1 MFAFDKI
8 YILKPDVLFGVYLK
22 NILLAT
28 SDYFE
33 RLPDRLRP
41 WRWSIIIFALVT
53 TLFMAFGSTKFV
65 IDVTVDSWFNEDDPV
80 LRSLDEFR
88 DQFGSDDGLFIV
100 YEAKDGDVFSA
111 ASLRLVDQ
119 LTRSLSNRQDIP
131 QGTLDAAGIT
141 PELATELDHIKRV
154 QSLTNVR
161 IQVNEGDTL
170 SSPRLIQNLAMA
182 EAEAEQ
188 VKAIA
193 MAQSSL
199 PLFLFSKNY
208 RYGAIMVTTDFGAIP
223 VAQSL
228 GTPSINLM
236 ADDEFDLV
244 GDFDD
249 QLSNNFDA
257 TASQTSVRFEDM
269 DSGLYLSFMEAV
281 SRLYKQPEFAQ
292 QFNFYPIGNASMVEL
307 AVDDLMQAG
316 VLLLGMVL
324 VINVLLWTLFHSA
337 SAVLWPQIAIGIS
350 ALFVV
355 GTLGWLGLESSTLIS
370 LTVMLIVAVG
380 VADCVHVMSSYVYFR
395 RHGHDHELALSKA
408 YGKTGLPI
416 LLTTIT
422 TMAGMGALTITGMA
436 QFVMFGVTSAAGVFL
451 AFLYTIFLL
460 PALMDLWHPMPKEK
474 SFAPEHGWLLW
485 LSYLAWPITKL
496 LKLTWLLLWPM
507 RFVVH
512 RSGLQW
518 LLSGIWLQ
526 DLLDKIPAFVE
537 HYKHTINFAFVGLFV
552 VCLYGA
558 TQVKV
563 DSNIAELYREGS
575 PLRTAYT
582 VVDEHMMGTGSL
594 EILVN
599 MQQSDALIQADVLQT
614 MDRLQRKIEKK
625 YSQHIIRTHSLAD
638 LVKDTHAIMQ
648 DGSDGY
654 KTIPNDN
661 LAVSQLLYLFNSSN
675 PDERRALVND
685 DYSQSHISVQL
696 RNAGSSE
703 YAEFF
708 ELVQI
713 DIENAFVAHK
723 KQYPNMDVHVTGT
736 LAMMMR
742 LMDDMSNNQFKSL
755 ALAMVIISGLLVLT
769 LGSVQA
775 GLMSIIP
782 NMIPAT
788 LAFGL
793 MGLMEIPL
801 DTDTLMIAPLII
813 GIAVDDTI
821 HFITHYRMALAKHS
835 DMRLALVD
843 TIKEVG
849 QAVTFTSLVLGCGFF
864 MLSFSNYLGLAKVGA
879 FGSLAI
885 FVALFCDLLFFPAL
899 IMVFKPKFGQ
909 QNVTDNLQ
917 FKGTK

>member
-1 MFAFDKI
+1 MKTF
-8 YILKPDVLFGVYLK
+8 LFC
-22 NILLAT
+22 I
-28 SDYFE
+28 SEYFE
-33 RLPDRLRP
+33 SVPNRIRP
-41 WRWSIIIFALVT
+41 WRWWIITLALT
-53 TLFMAFGSTKFV
+53 CSLFMAVGSTRFV
-65 IDVTVDSWFNEDDPV
+65 IDVTVDSWFSEDDPV
-80 LRSLDEFR
+80 LQSLDEFR

-111 ASLRLVDQ
+111 DSLGLIDQ
-119 LTRSLSNRQDIP
+119 LTTRLNHWQDIP
-131 QGTLDAAGIT
+131 QEVLDEVGIT
-141 PELATELDHIKRV
+141 PDLAKQLDHIKRV

-161 IQVNEGDTL
+161 IQVHQDETL
-170 SSPRLIQNLAMA
+170 SSPRLIQNLVMSKD
-182 EAEAEQ
+182 EAQQ
-188 VKAIA
+188 VKAMA
-193 MAQSSL
+193 MAQSNL
-199 PLFLFSKNY
+199 PLFLFSNDH
-208 RYGAIMVTTDFGAIP
+208 RFGAIMVTTDFGAIP
-223 VAQSL
+223 MSPRFQAS
-228 GTPSINLM
+228 SSDLM
-236 ADDEFDLV
+236 DDDEIDWA

-249 QLSNNFDA
+249 PSASAFDVSVESA
-257 TASQTSVRFEDM
+257 PVRFEDM

-281 SRLYKQPEFAQ
+281 SRLYQHPELER
-292 QFNFYPIGNASMVEL
+292 QFNFYPIGNASLVKL
-307 AVDDLMQAG
+307 AVDDLKQAG

-324 VINVLLWTLFHSA
+324 VINLLLWTLFRSV
-337 SAVLWPQIAIGIS
+337 SAVLWPQIAIGMS

-395 RHGHDHELALSKA
+395 ERGHEHEPALSKA

-422 TMAGMGALTITGMA
+422 TMVGMGALTITGMP
-436 QFVMFGVTSAAGVFL
+436 QFVMFGATSAAGVLL
-451 AFLYTIFLL
+451 AFLYTLFLL
-460 PALMDLWHPMPKEK
+460 PVLMDLWHPMAKPI
-474 SFAPEHGWLLW
+474 STLAARGWRLW
-485 LSYLAWPITKL
+485 LAYLAWPIVMLCKL
-496 LKLTWLLLWPM
+496 IWLLLWPL
-507 RFVVH
+507 RILAYH
-512 RSGLQW
+512 SGLQW
-518 LLSGIWLQ
+518 LASGIWLPHV
-526 DLLDKIPAFVE
+526 LAKIPAFVDQ
-537 HYKHTINFAFVGLFV
+537 YKGLINFMFVSLFAL
-552 VCLYGA
+552 CLYGA

-563 DSNIAELYREGS
+563 DSNIAELSREGS

-582 VVDEHMMGTGSL
+582 IVDEHMMGTGSL

-599 MQQSDALIQADVLQT
+599 MQQSDALMQADILQT
-614 MDRLQRKIEKK
+614 MDQLQRLIENK
-625 YSQHIIRTHSLAD
+625 YAQHIIRTHSLAN

-648 DGSDGY
+648 DGSDAY
-654 KTIPNDN
+654 KTIPDDN
-661 LAVSQLLYLFNSSN
+661 IAVAQLLYLFNSSN
-675 PDERRALVND
+675 PEERRALVND

-708 ELVQI
+708 EQVQI
-713 DIENAFVAHK
+713 DIEQAFASHK
-723 KQYPNMDVHVTGT
+723 AQYPNMDVHVTGT

-755 ALAMVIISGLLVLT
+755 ALAMVFISGLLVLT

-793 MGLMEIPL
+793 MGLMGIPL

-843 TIKEVG
+843 TIKQVG
-849 QAVTFTSLVLGCGFF
+849 QAVTYTSLVLGCGFF

-885 FVALFCDLLFFPAL
+885 FVALLCDLLFFPAL

-909 QNVTDNLQ
+909 QNVLDNLQ
-917 FKGTK
+917 FKGVK

>member
-1 MFAFDKI
+1 
-8 YILKPDVLFGVYLK
+8 
-22 NILLAT
+22 
-28 SDYFE
+28 
-33 RLPDRLRP
+33 
-41 WRWSIIIFALVT
+41 
-53 TLFMAFGSTKFV
+53 MAVGSTRFV
-65 IDVTVDSWFNEDDPV
+65 IDVTVDSWFSEDDPV
-80 LRSLDEFR
+80 LQSLDEFR

-111 ASLRLVDQ
+111 DSLGLIDQ
-119 LTRSLSNRQDIP
+119 LTTRLNHWQDIP
-131 QGTLDAAGIT
+131 QEVLDEVGIT
-141 PELATELDHIKRV
+141 PDLAKELDHIKRV

-161 IQVNEGDTL
+161 IQVHQDETL
-170 SSPRLIQNLAMA
+170 SSPRLIQNLVMSKD
-182 EAEAEQ
+182 EAQQ
-188 VKAIA
+188 VKAMA
-193 MAQSSL
+193 MAQSNL
-199 PLFLFSKNY
+199 PLFLFSNNH
-208 RYGAIMVTTDFGAIP
+208 RFGAIMVTTDFGAIP
-223 VAQSL
+223 MSPRFQAS
-228 GTPSINLM
+228 SSDLM
-236 ADDEFDLV
+236 DDDEIDWA

-249 QLSNNFDA
+249 PSASAFDVSVESA
-257 TASQTSVRFEDM
+257 PVRFEDM

-281 SRLYKQPEFAQ
+281 SRLYQHPELER
-292 QFNFYPIGNASMVEL
+292 QFNFYPIGNASLVKL
-307 AVDDLMQAG
+307 AVDDLKQAG

-324 VINVLLWTLFHSA
+324 VINLLLWTLFRSV
-337 SAVLWPQIAIGIS
+337 SAVLWPQIAIGMS

-395 RHGHDHELALSKA
+395 ERGHEHEPALSKA

-422 TMAGMGALTITGMA
+422 TMVGMGALTITGMP
-436 QFVMFGVTSAAGVFL
+436 QFVMFGATSAAGVLL
-451 AFLYTIFLL
+451 AFLYTLFLL
-460 PALMDLWHPMPKEK
+460 PVLMDLWHPMAKPI
-474 SFAPEHGWLLW
+474 STLAARGWRLW
-485 LSYLAWPITKL
+485 LAYLAWPIVMLCKL
-496 LKLTWLLLWPM
+496 IWLLLWPL
-507 RFVVH
+507 RILAYH
-512 RSGLQW
+512 SGLQW
-518 LLSGIWLQ
+518 LASGIWLPHV
-526 DLLDKIPAFVE
+526 LAKIPAFVDQ
-537 HYKHTINFAFVGLFV
+537 YKGLINFMFVSLFAL
-552 VCLYGA
+552 CLYGA

-563 DSNIAELYREGS
+563 DSNIAELSREGS

-582 VVDEHMMGTGSL
+582 IVDEHMMGTGSL

-599 MQQSDALIQADVLQT
+599 MQQSDALMQADILQT
-614 MDRLQRKIEKK
+614 MDQLQRLIENK
-625 YSQHIIRTHSLAD
+625 YAQHIIRTYSLAN

-648 DGSDGY
+648 DGSDAY
-654 KTIPNDN
+654 KTIPDDN
-661 LAVSQLLYLFNSSN
+661 IAVAQLLYLFNSSN
-675 PDERRALVND
+675 PEERRALVND

-708 ELVQI
+708 EQVQI
-713 DIENAFVAHK
+713 DIEQAFASHK
-723 KQYPNMDVHVTGT
+723 AQYPNMDVHVTGT

-755 ALAMVIISGLLVLT
+755 ALAMVFISGLLVLT

-793 MGLMEIPL
+793 MGLMGIPL

-843 TIKEVG
+843 TIKQVG
-849 QAVTFTSLVLGCGFF
+849 QAVTYTSLVLGCGFF

-885 FVALFCDLLFFPAL
+885 FVALLCDLLFFPAL

-909 QNVTDNLQ
+909 QNVLDNLQ
-917 FKGTK
+917 FKGVK

>member
-1 MFAFDKI
+1 MKTF
-8 YILKPDVLFGVYLK
+8 LFC
-22 NILLAT
+22 I
-28 SDYFE
+28 SEYFE
-33 RLPDRLRP
+33 SVPNRIRP
-41 WRWSIIIFALVT
+41 WRWWIITLALT
-53 TLFMAFGSTKFV
+53 CSLFMALGSTRFV
-65 IDVTVDSWFNEDDPV
+65 IDVTVDSWFSEDDPV
-80 LRSLDEFR
+80 LQSLDEFR

-111 ASLRLVDQ
+111 DSLGLIDQ
-119 LTRSLSNRQDIP
+119 LTTRLNHWQDIP
-131 QGTLDAAGIT
+131 QEVLDEVGIT
-141 PELATELDHIKRV
+141 PDLAKELNHIKRV

-161 IQVNEGDTL
+161 IQVHQDETL
-170 SSPRLIQNLAMA
+170 SSPRLIQNLVMSKD
-182 EAEAEQ
+182 EAQQ
-188 VKAIA
+188 VKAMA
-193 MAQSSL
+193 MAQSNL
-199 PLFLFSKNY
+199 PLFLFSNNH
-208 RYGAIMVTTDFGAIP
+208 RFGAIMVTTDFGAIP
-223 VAQSL
+223 MSPRFQAS
-228 GTPSINLM
+228 SSDLM
-236 ADDEFDLV
+236 DDDEIDWA

-249 QLSNNFDA
+249 PSASAFDVSVESA
-257 TASQTSVRFEDM
+257 PVRFEDM

-281 SRLYKQPEFAQ
+281 SRLYQHPELER
-292 QFNFYPIGNASMVEL
+292 QFNFYPIGNASLVKL
-307 AVDDLMQAG
+307 AVDDLKQAG

-324 VINVLLWTLFHSA
+324 VINLLLWTLFRSV
-337 SAVLWPQIAIGIS
+337 SAVLWPQIAIGMS

-395 RHGHDHELALSKA
+395 ERGHEHEPALSKA

-422 TMAGMGALTITGMA
+422 TMVGMGALTITGMP
-436 QFVMFGVTSAAGVFL
+436 QFVMFGATSAAGVLL
-451 AFLYTIFLL
+451 AFLYTLFLL
-460 PALMDLWHPMPKEK
+460 PVLMDLWHPMAKPI
-474 SFAPEHGWLLW
+474 STLAARGWRLW
-485 LSYLAWPITKL
+485 LAYLAWPIVMLCKL
-496 LKLTWLLLWPM
+496 IWLLLWPL
-507 RFVVH
+507 RILAYH
-512 RSGLQW
+512 SGLQW
-518 LLSGIWLQ
+518 LASGNWLPHV
-526 DLLDKIPAFVE
+526 LAKIPAFVDQ
-537 HYKHTINFAFVGLFV
+537 YKGLINFMFVSLFAL
-552 VCLYGA
+552 CLYGA

-563 DSNIAELYREGS
+563 DSNIAELSREGS

-582 VVDEHMMGTGSL
+582 IVDEHMMGTGSL

-599 MQQSDALIQADVLQT
+599 MQQSDALMQADILQT
-614 MDRLQRKIEKK
+614 MDQLQRLIENK
-625 YSQHIIRTHSLAD
+625 YAQHIIRTHSLAN

-648 DGSDGY
+648 DGSDAY
-654 KTIPNDN
+654 KTIPDDN
-661 LAVSQLLYLFNSSN
+661 IAVAQLLYLFNSSN
-675 PDERRALVND
+675 PEERRALVND

-708 ELVQI
+708 EQVQI
-713 DIENAFVAHK
+713 DIEQAFASHK
-723 KQYPNMDVHVTGT
+723 AQYPNMDVHVTGT

-755 ALAMVIISGLLVLT
+755 ALAMVFISGLLVLT

-793 MGLMEIPL
+793 MGLMGIPL

-843 TIKEVG
+843 TIKQVG
-849 QAVTFTSLVLGCGFF
+849 QAVTYTSLVLGCGFF

-885 FVALFCDLLFFPAL
+885 FVALLCDLLFFPAL

-909 QNVTDNLQ
+909 QNVLDNLQ
-917 FKGTK
+917 FKGVK

>member
-1 MFAFDKI
+1 MKTF
-8 YILKPDVLFGVYLK
+8 LFC
-22 NILLAT
+22 I
-28 SDYFE
+28 SEYFE
-33 RLPDRLRP
+33 SVPNRIRP
-41 WRWSIIIFALVT
+41 WRWWIITLALT
-53 TLFMAFGSTKFV
+53 CSLFMALGSTRFV
-65 IDVTVDSWFNEDDPV
+65 IDVTVDSWFSEDDPV
-80 LRSLDEFR
+80 LQSLDEFR

-111 ASLRLVDQ
+111 DSLGLIDQ
-119 LTRSLSNRQDIP
+119 LTTRLNHWQDIP
-131 QGTLDAAGIT
+131 QEVLDEVGIT
-141 PELATELDHIKRV
+141 PDLAKELDHIKRV

-161 IQVNEGDTL
+161 IQVHQDETL
-170 SSPRLIQNLAMA
+170 SSPRLIQNLVMSKD
-182 EAEAEQ
+182 EAQQ
-188 VKAIA
+188 VKAMA
-193 MAQSSL
+193 MAQSNL
-199 PLFLFSKNY
+199 PLFLFSNNH
-208 RYGAIMVTTDFGAIP
+208 RFGAIMVTTDFGAIP
-223 VAQSL
+223 MSPRFQAS
-228 GTPSINLM
+228 SSDLM
-236 ADDEFDLV
+236 DDDEIDWA

-249 QLSNNFDA
+249 PSASAFDVSVESA
-257 TASQTSVRFEDM
+257 PVRFEDM

-281 SRLYKQPEFAQ
+281 SRLYQHPELER
-292 QFNFYPIGNASMVEL
+292 QFNFYPIGNASLVKL
-307 AVDDLMQAG
+307 AVDDLKQAG

-324 VINVLLWTLFHSA
+324 VINLLLWTLFRSV
-337 SAVLWPQIAIGIS
+337 SAVLWPQIAIGMS

-395 RHGHDHELALSKA
+395 ERGHEHEPALSKA

-422 TMAGMGALTITGMA
+422 TMVGMGALTITGMP
-436 QFVMFGVTSAAGVFL
+436 QFVMFGATSAAGVLL
-451 AFLYTIFLL
+451 AFLYTLFLL
-460 PALMDLWHPMPKEK
+460 PVLMDLWHPMAKPT
-474 SFAPEHGWLLW
+474 STLAARGWRLW
-485 LSYLAWPITKL
+485 LAYLAWPIVMLCKL
-496 LKLTWLLLWPM
+496 IWLLLWPL
-507 RFVVH
+507 RILAYH
-512 RSGLQW
+512 SGLQW
-518 LLSGIWLQ
+518 LASGIWLPHV
-526 DLLDKIPAFVE
+526 LAKIPAFVDQ
-537 HYKHTINFAFVGLFV
+537 YKGLINFMFVSLFAL
-552 VCLYGA
+552 CLYGA

-563 DSNIAELYREGS
+563 DSNIAELSREGS

-582 VVDEHMMGTGSL
+582 IVDEHMMGTGSL

-599 MQQSDALIQADVLQT
+599 MQQSDALMQADILQT
-614 MDRLQRKIEKK
+614 MDQLQRLIENK
-625 YSQHIIRTHSLAD
+625 YAQHIIRTHSLAN

-648 DGSDGY
+648 DGSDAY
-654 KTIPNDN
+654 KTIPDDN
-661 LAVSQLLYLFNSSN
+661 IAVAQLLYLFNSSN
-675 PDERRALVND
+675 PEERRALVND

-708 ELVQI
+708 EQVQI
-713 DIENAFVAHK
+713 DIEQAFASHK
-723 KQYPNMDVHVTGT
+723 AQYPNMDVHVTGT

-755 ALAMVIISGLLVLT
+755 ALAMVFISGLLVLT

-793 MGLMEIPL
+793 MGLMGIPL

-843 TIKEVG
+843 TIKQVG
-849 QAVTFTSLVLGCGFF
+849 QAVTYTSLVLGCGFF

-885 FVALFCDLLFFPAL
+885 FVALLCDLLFFPAL

-909 QNVTDNLQ
+909 QNVLDNLQ
-917 FKGTK
+917 FKGVK

>member
-1 MFAFDKI
+1 MKTF
-8 YILKPDVLFGVYLK
+8 LFC
-22 NILLAT
+22 I
-28 SDYFE
+28 SEYFE
-33 RLPDRLRP
+33 SVPNRIRP
-41 WRWSIIIFALVT
+41 WRWWIITLALT
-53 TLFMAFGSTKFV
+53 CSLFMAVGSTRFV
-65 IDVTVDSWFNEDDPV
+65 IDVTVDSWFSEDDPV
-80 LRSLDEFR
+80 LQSLDEFR

-111 ASLRLVDQ
+111 DSLGLIDQ
-119 LTRSLSNRQDIP
+119 LTTRLNHWQDIP
-131 QGTLDAAGIT
+131 QEVLDEVGIT
-141 PELATELDHIKRV
+141 PDLAKELNHIKRV

-161 IQVNEGDTL
+161 IQVHQDETL
-170 SSPRLIQNLAMA
+170 SSPRLIQNLVMSKD
-182 EAEAEQ
+182 EAQQ
-188 VKAIA
+188 VKAMA
-193 MAQSSL
+193 MAQSNL
-199 PLFLFSKNY
+199 PLFLFSNNH
-208 RYGAIMVTTDFGAIP
+208 RFGAIMVTTDFGAIP
-223 VAQSL
+223 MSPRFQAS
-228 GTPSINLM
+228 SSDLM
-236 ADDEFDLV
+236 DDDEIDWA

-249 QLSNNFDA
+249 PSASAFDVSVESA
-257 TASQTSVRFEDM
+257 PVRFEDM

-281 SRLYKQPEFAQ
+281 SRLYQHPELER
-292 QFNFYPIGNASMVEL
+292 QFNFYPIGNASLVKL
-307 AVDDLMQAG
+307 AVDDLKQAG

-324 VINVLLWTLFHSA
+324 VINLLLWTLFRSV
-337 SAVLWPQIAIGIS
+337 SAVLWPQIAIGMS

-395 RHGHDHELALSKA
+395 ERGHEHEPALSKA

-422 TMAGMGALTITGMA
+422 TMVGMGALTITGMP
-436 QFVMFGVTSAAGVFL
+436 QFVMFGATSAAGVLL
-451 AFLYTIFLL
+451 AFLYTLFLL
-460 PALMDLWHPMPKEK
+460 PVLMDLWHPMAKPI
-474 SFAPEHGWLLW
+474 STLAARGWRLW
-485 LSYLAWPITKL
+485 LAYLAWPIVMLCKL
-496 LKLTWLLLWPM
+496 IWLLLWPL
-507 RFVVH
+507 RILAYH
-512 RSGLQW
+512 SGLQW
-518 LLSGIWLQ
+518 LASGIWLPHV
-526 DLLDKIPAFVE
+526 LAKIPAFVDQ
-537 HYKHTINFAFVGLFV
+537 YKGLINFMFVSLFAL
-552 VCLYGA
+552 CLYGA

-563 DSNIAELYREGS
+563 DSNIAELSREGS

-582 VVDEHMMGTGSL
+582 IVDEHMMGTGSL

-599 MQQSDALIQADVLQT
+599 MQQSDALMQADILQT
-614 MDRLQRKIEKK
+614 MDQLQRLIENK
-625 YSQHIIRTHSLAD
+625 YAQHIIRTHSLAN

-648 DGSDGY
+648 DGSDAY
-654 KTIPNDN
+654 KTIPDDN
-661 LAVSQLLYLFNSSN
+661 IAVAQLLYLFNSSN
-675 PDERRALVND
+675 PEERRALVND

-708 ELVQI
+708 EQVQI
-713 DIENAFVAHK
+713 DIEQAFASHK
-723 KQYPNMDVHVTGT
+723 AQYPNMDVHVTGT

-755 ALAMVIISGLLVLT
+755 ALAMVFISGLLVLT

-793 MGLMEIPL
+793 MGLMGIPL

-843 TIKEVG
+843 TIKQVG
-849 QAVTFTSLVLGCGFF
+849 QAVTYTSLVLGCGFF

-885 FVALFCDLLFFPAL
+885 FVALLCDLLFFPAL

-909 QNVTDNLQ
+909 QNVLDNLQ
-917 FKGTK
+917 FKGVK

>member
-1 MFAFDKI
+1 M
-8 YILKPDVLFGVYLK
+8 KPFLFC
-22 NILLAT
+22 I
-28 SDYFE
+28 SEYFE
-33 RLPDRLRP
+33 SVPNRIRP
-41 WRWSIIIFALVT
+41 WRWWIITLALT
-53 TLFMAFGSTKFV
+53 CSLFMAVGSTRFV
-65 IDVTVDSWFNEDDPV
+65 IDVTVDSWFSEDDPV
-80 LRSLDEFR
+80 LQSLDEFR

-111 ASLRLVDQ
+111 DSLGLIDQ
-119 LTRSLSNRQDIP
+119 LTTRLNHWQDIP
-131 QGTLDAAGIT
+131 QEVLDEVGIT
-141 PELATELDHIKRV
+141 PDLAKELDHIKRV

-161 IQVNEGDTL
+161 IQVHQDETL
-170 SSPRLIQNLAMA
+170 SSPRLIQNLVMSKD
-182 EAEAEQ
+182 EAQQ
-188 VKAIA
+188 VKAMA
-193 MAQSSL
+193 MAQSNL
-199 PLFLFSKNY
+199 PLFLFSNDH
-208 RYGAIMVTTDFGAIP
+208 RFGAIMVTTDFGAIP
-223 VAQSL
+223 MSPRFQAS
-228 GTPSINLM
+228 SSDLM
-236 ADDEFDLV
+236 DDDEIDWA

-249 QLSNNFDA
+249 PSASAFDVSVESA
-257 TASQTSVRFEDM
+257 PVRFEDM

-281 SRLYKQPEFAQ
+281 SRLYQHPELER
-292 QFNFYPIGNASMVEL
+292 QFNFYPIGNASLVKL
-307 AVDDLMQAG
+307 AVDDLKQAG

-324 VINVLLWTLFHSA
+324 VINLLLWTLFRSV
-337 SAVLWPQIAIGIS
+337 SAVLWPQLAIGMS

-395 RHGHDHELALSKA
+395 ERGHEHEPALSKA

-422 TMAGMGALTITGMA
+422 TMVGMGALTITGMP
-436 QFVMFGVTSAAGVFL
+436 QFVMFGATSAAGVLL
-451 AFLYTIFLL
+451 AFLYTLFLL
-460 PALMDLWHPMPKEK
+460 PVLMDLWHPMAKPI
-474 SFAPEHGWLLW
+474 STLAARGWRLW
-485 LSYLAWPITKL
+485 LAYLAWPIVMLCKL
-496 LKLTWLLLWPM
+496 IWLLLWPL
-507 RFVVH
+507 RILAYH
-512 RSGLQW
+512 SGLQW
-518 LLSGIWLQ
+518 LASGIWLPHV
-526 DLLDKIPAFVE
+526 LAKIPAFVDQ
-537 HYKHTINFAFVGLFV
+537 YKGLINFMFVSLFAL
-552 VCLYGA
+552 CLYGA

-563 DSNIAELYREGS
+563 DSNIAELSREGS

-582 VVDEHMMGTGSL
+582 IVDEHMMGTGSL

-599 MQQSDALIQADVLQT
+599 MQQSDALMQADILQT
-614 MDRLQRKIEKK
+614 MDQLQRLIENK
-625 YSQHIIRTHSLAD
+625 YAQHIIRTHSLAN

-648 DGSDGY
+648 DGSDAY
-654 KTIPNDN
+654 KTIPDDN
-661 LAVSQLLYLFNSSN
+661 IAVAQLLYLFNSSN
-675 PDERRALVND
+675 PEERRALVND

-708 ELVQI
+708 EQVQI
-713 DIENAFVAHK
+713 DIEQAFASHK
-723 KQYPNMDVHVTGT
+723 AQYPNMDVHVTGT

-755 ALAMVIISGLLVLT
+755 ALAMVFISGLLVLT

-793 MGLMEIPL
+793 MGLMGIPL

-843 TIKEVG
+843 TIKQVG
-849 QAVTFTSLVLGCGFF
+849 QAVTYTSLVLGCGFF

-885 FVALFCDLLFFPAL
+885 FVALLCDLLFFPAL

-909 QNVTDNLQ
+909 QNVLDNLQ
-917 FKGTK
+917 FKGVK

>member
-1 MFAFDKI
+1 MKTF
-8 YILKPDVLFGVYLK
+8 LFC
-22 NILLAT
+22 I
-28 SDYFE
+28 SEYFE
-33 RLPDRLRP
+33 SVPNRIRP
-41 WRWSIIIFALVT
+41 WRWWIITLALT
-53 TLFMAFGSTKFV
+53 CSLFMAVGSTRFV
-65 IDVTVDSWFNEDDPV
+65 IDVTVDSWFSEDDPV
-80 LRSLDEFR
+80 LQSLDEFR

-111 ASLRLVDQ
+111 DSLGLIDQ
-119 LTRSLSNRQDIP
+119 LTTRLNHWQDIP
-131 QGTLDAAGIT
+131 QEVLDEVGIT
-141 PELATELDHIKRV
+141 PDLAKELDHIKRV

-161 IQVNEGDTL
+161 IQVHQDETL
-170 SSPRLIQNLAMA
+170 SSPRLIQNLVMSKD
-182 EAEAEQ
+182 EAQQ
-188 VKAIA
+188 VKAMA
-193 MAQSSL
+193 MAQSNL
-199 PLFLFSKNY
+199 PLFLFSNNH
-208 RYGAIMVTTDFGAIP
+208 RFGAIMVTTDFGAIP
-223 VAQSL
+223 MSPRFQAS
-228 GTPSINLM
+228 SSDLM
-236 ADDEFDLV
+236 DDDEIDWA

-249 QLSNNFDA
+249 PSASAFDVSVESA
-257 TASQTSVRFEDM
+257 PVRFEDM

-281 SRLYKQPEFAQ
+281 SRLYQHPELER
-292 QFNFYPIGNASMVEL
+292 QFNFYPIGNASLVKL
-307 AVDDLMQAG
+307 AVDDLKQAG

-324 VINVLLWTLFHSA
+324 VINLLLWTLFRSV
-337 SAVLWPQIAIGIS
+337 SAVLWPQIAIGMS

-395 RHGHDHELALSKA
+395 ERGHEHEPALSKA

-422 TMAGMGALTITGMA
+422 TMVGMGALTITGMP
-436 QFVMFGVTSAAGVFL
+436 QFVMFGATSAAGVLL
-451 AFLYTIFLL
+451 AFLYTLFLL
-460 PALMDLWHPMPKEK
+460 PVLMDLWHPMAKPI
-474 SFAPEHGWLLW
+474 STLAARGWRLW
-485 LSYLAWPITKL
+485 LAYLAWPIVMLCKL
-496 LKLTWLLLWPM
+496 IWLLLWPL
-507 RFVVH
+507 RILAYH
-512 RSGLQW
+512 SGLQW
-518 LLSGIWLQ
+518 LASGIWLPHV
-526 DLLDKIPAFVE
+526 LAKIPAFVDQ
-537 HYKHTINFAFVGLFV
+537 YKGLINFMFVSLFAL
-552 VCLYGA
+552 CLYGA

-563 DSNIAELYREGS
+563 DSNVAELSREGS

-582 VVDEHMMGTGSL
+582 IVDEHMMGTGSL

-599 MQQSDALIQADVLQT
+599 MQQSDALMQADILQT
-614 MDRLQRKIEKK
+614 MDQLQRLIENK
-625 YSQHIIRTHSLAD
+625 YAQHIIRTHSLAN

-648 DGSDGY
+648 DGSDAY
-654 KTIPNDN
+654 KTIPDDN
-661 LAVSQLLYLFNSSN
+661 IAVAQLLYLFNSSN
-675 PDERRALVND
+675 PEERRALVND

-708 ELVQI
+708 EQVQI
-713 DIENAFVAHK
+713 DIEQAFASHK
-723 KQYPNMDVHVTGT
+723 AQYPNMDVHVTGT

-755 ALAMVIISGLLVLT
+755 ALAMVFISGLLVLT

-793 MGLMEIPL
+793 MGLMGIPL

-843 TIKEVG
+843 TIKQVG
-849 QAVTFTSLVLGCGFF
+849 QAVTYTSLVLGCGFF

-885 FVALFCDLLFFPAL
+885 FVALLCDLLFFPAL

-909 QNVTDNLQ
+909 QNVLDNLQ
-917 FKGTK
+917 FKGVK

>member
-1 MFAFDKI
+1 MKTF
-8 YILKPDVLFGVYLK
+8 LFC
-22 NILLAT
+22 I
-28 SDYFE
+28 SEYFE
-33 RLPDRLRP
+33 SVPNRIRP
-41 WRWSIIIFALVT
+41 WRCWIITLALT
-53 TLFMAFGSTKFV
+53 CSLFMAVGSTRFV
-65 IDVTVDSWFNEDDPV
+65 IDVTVDSWFSEDDPV
-80 LRSLDEFR
+80 LQSLDEFR

-111 ASLRLVDQ
+111 DSLGLIDQ
-119 LTRSLSNRQDIP
+119 LTTRLNHWQDIP
-131 QGTLDAAGIT
+131 QEVLDEVGIT
-141 PELATELDHIKRV
+141 PDLAKQLDHIKRV

-161 IQVNEGDTL
+161 IQVHQDETL
-170 SSPRLIQNLAMA
+170 SSPRLIQNLVMSKD
-182 EAEAEQ
+182 EAQQ
-188 VKAIA
+188 VKAMA
-193 MAQSSL
+193 MAQSNL
-199 PLFLFSKNY
+199 PLFLFSNNH
-208 RYGAIMVTTDFGAIP
+208 RFGAIMVTTDFGAIP
-223 VAQSL
+223 MSPRFQAS
-228 GTPSINLM
+228 SSDLM
-236 ADDEFDLV
+236 DDDEIDWA

-249 QLSNNFDA
+249 PSASAFDVSVESA
-257 TASQTSVRFEDM
+257 PVRFEDM

-281 SRLYKQPEFAQ
+281 SRLYQHPELER
-292 QFNFYPIGNASMVEL
+292 QFNFYPIGNASLVKL
-307 AVDDLMQAG
+307 AVDDLKQAG

-324 VINVLLWTLFHSA
+324 VINLLLWTLFRSV
-337 SAVLWPQIAIGIS
+337 SAVLWPQIAIGMS
-350 ALFVV
+350 ALFVL

-395 RHGHDHELALSKA
+395 ERGHEHEPALSKA

-422 TMAGMGALTITGMA
+422 TMVGMGALTITGMP
-436 QFVMFGVTSAAGVFL
+436 QFVMFGATSAAGVLL
-451 AFLYTIFLL
+451 AFLYTLFLL
-460 PALMDLWHPMPKEK
+460 PVLMDLWHPMAKPT
-474 SFAPEHGWLLW
+474 STVAARGWRLW
-485 LSYLAWPITKL
+485 LAYLAWPIVMLCKL
-496 LKLTWLLLWPM
+496 IWLLLWPL
-507 RFVVH
+507 RILAYH
-512 RSGLQW
+512 SGLQW
-518 LLSGIWLQ
+518 LASGIWLPHV
-526 DLLDKIPAFVE
+526 LAKIPAFVDQ
-537 HYKHTINFAFVGLFV
+537 YKGLINFMFVSLFAL
-552 VCLYGA
+552 CLYGA

-563 DSNIAELYREGS
+563 DSNIAELSREGS

-582 VVDEHMMGTGSL
+582 IVDEHMMGTGSL

-599 MQQSDALIQADVLQT
+599 MQQSDALMQADILQT
-614 MDRLQRKIEKK
+614 MDQLQRLIENK
-625 YSQHIIRTHSLAD
+625 YAQHIIRTHSLAN

-648 DGSDGY
+648 DGSDAY
-654 KTIPNDN
+654 KTIPDDN
-661 LAVSQLLYLFNSSN
+661 IAVAQLLYLFNSSN
-675 PDERRALVND
+675 PEERRALVND

-708 ELVQI
+708 EQVQI
-713 DIENAFVAHK
+713 DIEQAFASHK
-723 KQYPNMDVHVTGT
+723 AQYPNMDVHVTGT

-755 ALAMVIISGLLVLT
+755 ALAMVFISGLLVLT

-793 MGLMEIPL
+793 MGLMGIPL

-843 TIKEVG
+843 TIKQVG
-849 QAVTFTSLVLGCGFF
+849 QAVTYTSLVLGCGFF

-885 FVALFCDLLFFPAL
+885 FVALLCDLLFFPAL

-909 QNVTDNLQ
+909 QNVLDNLQ
-917 FKGTK
+917 FKGVK

>member
-1 MFAFDKI
+1 MKTF
-8 YILKPDVLFGVYLK
+8 LFC
-22 NILLAT
+22 I
-28 SDYFE
+28 SEYFE
-33 RLPDRLRP
+33 SVPNRIRP
-41 WRWSIIIFALVT
+41 WRWWIITLALT
-53 TLFMAFGSTKFV
+53 CSLFMAVGSTRFV
-65 IDVTVDSWFNEDDPV
+65 IDVTVDSWFSEDDPV
-80 LRSLDEFR
+80 LQSLDEFR

-111 ASLRLVDQ
+111 DSLGLIDQ
-119 LTRSLSNRQDIP
+119 LTTRLNHWQDIP
-131 QGTLDAAGIT
+131 QEVLDEVGIT
-141 PELATELDHIKRV
+141 PDLAKELDHIKRV

-161 IQVNEGDTL
+161 IQVHQDETL
-170 SSPRLIQNLAMA
+170 SSPRLIQNLVMSKD
-182 EAEAEQ
+182 EAQQ
-188 VKAIA
+188 VKAMA
-193 MAQSSL
+193 MAQSNL
-199 PLFLFSKNY
+199 PLFLFSNNH
-208 RYGAIMVTTDFGAIP
+208 RFGAIMVTTDFGAIP
-223 VAQSL
+223 MSPRFQAS
-228 GTPSINLM
+228 SSDLM
-236 ADDEFDLV
+236 DDDEIDWA

-249 QLSNNFDA
+249 PSASAFDVSVESA
-257 TASQTSVRFEDM
+257 PVRFEDM

-281 SRLYKQPEFAQ
+281 SRLYQHPELER
-292 QFNFYPIGNASMVEL
+292 QFNFYPIGNASLVKL
-307 AVDDLMQAG
+307 AVDDLKQAG

-324 VINVLLWTLFHSA
+324 VINLLLWTLFRSV
-337 SAVLWPQIAIGIS
+337 SAVLWPQIAIGMS

-395 RHGHDHELALSKA
+395 ERGHEHEPALSKA

-422 TMAGMGALTITGMA
+422 TMVGMGALTITGMP
-436 QFVMFGVTSAAGVFL
+436 QFVMFGATSAAGVLL
-451 AFLYTIFLL
+451 AFLYTLFLL
-460 PALMDLWHPMPKEK
+460 PVLMDLWHPMAKPT
-474 SFAPEHGWLLW
+474 STLAARGWRLW
-485 LSYLAWPITKL
+485 LAYLAWPIVMLCKL
-496 LKLTWLLLWPM
+496 IWLLLWPL
-507 RFVVH
+507 RILAYH
-512 RSGLQW
+512 SGLQW
-518 LLSGIWLQ
+518 LASGIWLPHV
-526 DLLDKIPAFVE
+526 LAKIPAFVDQ
-537 HYKHTINFAFVGLFV
+537 YKGLINFMFVSLFAL
-552 VCLYGA
+552 CLYGA

-563 DSNIAELYREGS
+563 DSNIAELSREGS

-582 VVDEHMMGTGSL
+582 IVDEHMMGTGSL

-599 MQQSDALIQADVLQT
+599 MQQSDALMQADILQT
-614 MDRLQRKIEKK
+614 MDQLQRLIENK
-625 YSQHIIRTHSLAD
+625 YAQYIIRTHSLAN

-648 DGSDGY
+648 DGSDAY
-654 KTIPNDN
+654 KTIPDDN
-661 LAVSQLLYLFNSSN
+661 IAVAQLLYLFNSSN
-675 PDERRALVND
+675 PEERRALVND

-708 ELVQI
+708 EQVQI
-713 DIENAFVAHK
+713 DIEQAFASHK
-723 KQYPNMDVHVTGT
+723 AQYPNMDVHVTGT

-755 ALAMVIISGLLVLT
+755 ALAMVFISGLLVLT

-793 MGLMEIPL
+793 MGLMGIPL

-843 TIKEVG
+843 TIKQVG
-849 QAVTFTSLVLGCGFF
+849 QAVTYTSLVLGCGFF

-885 FVALFCDLLFFPAL
+885 FVALLCDLLFFPAL

-909 QNVTDNLQ
+909 QNVLDNLQ
-917 FKGTK
+917 FKGVK

>member
-1 MFAFDKI
+1 MKTF
-8 YILKPDVLFGVYLK
+8 LFC
-22 NILLAT
+22 I
-28 SDYFE
+28 SEYFE
-33 RLPDRLRP
+33 SVPNRIRP
-41 WRWSIIIFALVT
+41 WRWWIITLALT
-53 TLFMAFGSTKFV
+53 CSLFMAVGSTRFV
-65 IDVTVDSWFNEDDPV
+65 IDVTVDSWFSEDDPV
-80 LRSLDEFR
+80 LQSLDEFR

-111 ASLRLVDQ
+111 DSLGLIDQ
-119 LTRSLSNRQDIP
+119 LTTRLNHWQDIP
-131 QGTLDAAGIT
+131 QEVLDEVGIT
-141 PELATELDHIKRV
+141 PDLAKELDHIKRV

-161 IQVNEGDTL
+161 IQVHQDETL
-170 SSPRLIQNLAMA
+170 SSPRLIQNLVMSKD
-182 EAEAEQ
+182 EAQQ
-188 VKAIA
+188 VKAMA
-193 MAQSSL
+193 MAQSNL
-199 PLFLFSKNY
+199 PLFLFSNNH
-208 RYGAIMVTTDFGAIP
+208 RFGAIMVTTDFGAIP
-223 VAQSL
+223 MSPRFQAS
-228 GTPSINLM
+228 SSDLM
-236 ADDEFDLV
+236 DDDEIDWA

-249 QLSNNFDA
+249 PSASAFDVSVESA
-257 TASQTSVRFEDM
+257 PVRFEDM

-281 SRLYKQPEFAQ
+281 SRLYQHPELER
-292 QFNFYPIGNASMVEL
+292 QFNFYPIGNASLVKL
-307 AVDDLMQAG
+307 AVDDLKQAG

-324 VINVLLWTLFHSA
+324 VINLLLWTLFRSV
-337 SAVLWPQIAIGIS
+337 SAVLWPQIAIGMS
-350 ALFVV
+350 ALFVL

-395 RHGHDHELALSKA
+395 ECGHEHEPALSRA

-422 TMAGMGALTITGMA
+422 TMVGMGALTITGMP
-436 QFVMFGVTSAAGVFL
+436 QFVMFGATSAAGVLL
-451 AFLYTIFLL
+451 AFLYTLFLL
-460 PALMDLWHPMPKEK
+460 PVLMDLWHPMAKPT
-474 SFAPEHGWLLW
+474 STVAARGWRLW
-485 LSYLAWPITKL
+485 LAYLAWPIVMLCKL
-496 LKLTWLLLWPM
+496 IWLLLWPL
-507 RFVVH
+507 RILAYH
-512 RSGLQW
+512 SGLQW
-518 LLSGIWLQ
+518 LASGIWLPHV
-526 DLLDKIPAFVE
+526 LAKIPAFVDQ
-537 HYKHTINFAFVGLFV
+537 YKGLINFMFVSLFAL
-552 VCLYGA
+552 CLYGA

-563 DSNIAELYREGS
+563 DSNIAELSREGS

-582 VVDEHMMGTGSL
+582 IVDEHMMGTGSL

-599 MQQSDALIQADVLQT
+599 MQQSDALMQADILQT
-614 MDRLQRKIEKK
+614 MDQLQRLIENK
-625 YSQHIIRTHSLAD
+625 YAQHIIRTHSLAN

-648 DGSDGY
+648 DGSDAY
-654 KTIPNDN
+654 KTIPDDN
-661 LAVSQLLYLFNSSN
+661 IAVAQLLYLFNSSN
-675 PDERRALVND
+675 PEERRALVND

-708 ELVQI
+708 EQVQI
-713 DIENAFVAHK
+713 DIEQAFASHK
-723 KQYPNMDVHVTGT
+723 AQYPNMDVHVTGT

-755 ALAMVIISGLLVLT
+755 ALAMVFISGLLVLT

-793 MGLMEIPL
+793 MGLMGIPL

-843 TIKEVG
+843 TIKQVG
-849 QAVTFTSLVLGCGFF
+849 QAVTYTSLVLGCGFF

-885 FVALFCDLLFFPAL
+885 FVALLCDLLFFPAL

-909 QNVTDNLQ
+909 QNVLDNLQ
-917 FKGTK
+917 FKGVK

>member
-1 MFAFDKI
+1 MKTF
-8 YILKPDVLFGVYLK
+8 LFC
-22 NILLAT
+22 I
-28 SDYFE
+28 SEYFE
-33 RLPDRLRP
+33 SVPNRIRP
-41 WRWSIIIFALVT
+41 WRWWIITLALT
-53 TLFMAFGSTKFV
+53 CSLFMAVGSTRFV
-65 IDVTVDSWFNEDDPV
+65 IDVTVDSWFSEDDPV
-80 LRSLDEFR
+80 LQSLDEFR

-111 ASLRLVDQ
+111 DSLGLIDQ
-119 LTRSLSNRQDIP
+119 LTTRLNHWQDIP
-131 QGTLDAAGIT
+131 QEVLDEVGIT
-141 PELATELDHIKRV
+141 PDLAKELDHIKRV

-161 IQVNEGDTL
+161 IQVHQDETL
-170 SSPRLIQNLAMA
+170 SSPRLIQNLVMSKD
-182 EAEAEQ
+182 EAQQ
-188 VKAIA
+188 VKAMA
-193 MAQSSL
+193 MAQSNL
-199 PLFLFSKNY
+199 PLFLFSNNH
-208 RYGAIMVTTDFGAIP
+208 RFGAIMVTTDFGAIP
-223 VAQSL
+223 MSPRFQAS
-228 GTPSINLM
+228 SSDLM
-236 ADDEFDLV
+236 DDDEIDWA

-249 QLSNNFDA
+249 PSASAFDVSVESA
-257 TASQTSVRFEDM
+257 PVRFEDM

-281 SRLYKQPEFAQ
+281 SRLYQHPELER
-292 QFNFYPIGNASMVEL
+292 QFNFYPIGNASLVKL
-307 AVDDLMQAG
+307 AVDDLKQAG

-324 VINVLLWTLFHSA
+324 VINLLLWTLFRSV
-337 SAVLWPQIAIGIS
+337 SAVLWPQIAIGMS

-395 RHGHDHELALSKA
+395 ERGHEHEPALSKA

-422 TMAGMGALTITGMA
+422 TMVGMGALTITGMP
-436 QFVMFGVTSAAGVFL
+436 QFVMFGATSAAGVLL
-451 AFLYTIFLL
+451 AFLYTLFLL
-460 PALMDLWHPMPKEK
+460 PVLMDLWHPMAKPI
-474 SFAPEHGWLLW
+474 STLAARGWRLW
-485 LSYLAWPITKL
+485 LAYLAWPIVMLCKL
-496 LKLTWLLLWPM
+496 IWLLLWPL
-507 RFVVH
+507 RISAYH
-512 RSGLQW
+512 SGLQW
-518 LLSGIWLQ
+518 LASGIWLPHV
-526 DLLDKIPAFVE
+526 LAKIPAFVDQ
-537 HYKHTINFAFVGLFV
+537 YKGLINFMFVSLFAL
-552 VCLYGA
+552 CLYGA

-563 DSNIAELYREGS
+563 DSNIAELSREGS

-582 VVDEHMMGTGSL
+582 IVDEHMMGTGSL

-599 MQQSDALIQADVLQT
+599 MQQSDALMQADILQT
-614 MDRLQRKIEKK
+614 MDQLQRLIENK
-625 YSQHIIRTHSLAD
+625 YAQHIIRTHSLAN

-648 DGSDGY
+648 DGSDAY
-654 KTIPNDN
+654 KTIPDDN
-661 LAVSQLLYLFNSSN
+661 IAVAQLLYLFNSSN
-675 PDERRALVND
+675 PEERRALVND

-708 ELVQI
+708 EQVQI
-713 DIENAFVAHK
+713 DIEQAFASHK
-723 KQYPNMDVHVTGT
+723 AQYPNMDVHVTGT

-755 ALAMVIISGLLVLT
+755 ALAMVFISGLLVLT

-793 MGLMEIPL
+793 MGLMGIPL

-843 TIKEVG
+843 TIKQVG
-849 QAVTFTSLVLGCGFF
+849 QAVTYTSLVLGCGFF

-885 FVALFCDLLFFPAL
+885 FVALLCDLLFFPAL

-909 QNVTDNLQ
+909 QNVLDNLQ
-917 FKGTK
+917 FKGVK

>member
-1 MFAFDKI
+1 MKTF
-8 YILKPDVLFGVYLK
+8 LFC
-22 NILLAT
+22 I
-28 SDYFE
+28 SEYFE
-33 RLPDRLRP
+33 SVPNRIRP
-41 WRWSIIIFALVT
+41 WRWWIITLALT
-53 TLFMAFGSTKFV
+53 CSLFMAVGSTRFV
-65 IDVTVDSWFNEDDPV
+65 IDVTVDSWFSEDDPV
-80 LRSLDEFR
+80 LQSLDEFR

-111 ASLRLVDQ
+111 DSLGLIDQ
-119 LTRSLSNRQDIP
+119 LTTRLNHWQDIP
-131 QGTLDAAGIT
+131 QEVLDEVGIT
-141 PELATELDHIKRV
+141 PDLAKELDHIKRV

-161 IQVNEGDTL
+161 IQVHQDETL
-170 SSPRLIQNLAMA
+170 SSPRLIQNLVMSKD
-182 EAEAEQ
+182 EAQQ
-188 VKAIA
+188 VKAMA
-193 MAQSSL
+193 MAQSNL
-199 PLFLFSKNY
+199 PLFLFSNDH
-208 RYGAIMVTTDFGAIP
+208 RFGAIMVTTDFGAIP
-223 VAQSL
+223 MSPRFQAS
-228 GTPSINLM
+228 SSDLM
-236 ADDEFDLV
+236 DDDEIDWA

-249 QLSNNFDA
+249 PSASAFDVSVESA
-257 TASQTSVRFEDM
+257 PVRFEDM

-281 SRLYKQPEFAQ
+281 SRLYQHPELER
-292 QFNFYPIGNASMVEL
+292 QFNFYPIGNASLVKL
-307 AVDDLMQAG
+307 AVDDLKQAG

-324 VINVLLWTLFHSA
+324 VINLLLWTLFRSV
-337 SAVLWPQIAIGIS
+337 SAVLWPQIAIGMS

-395 RHGHDHELALSKA
+395 ERGHEHEPALSKA

-422 TMAGMGALTITGMA
+422 TMVGMGALTITGMP
-436 QFVMFGVTSAAGVFL
+436 QFVMFGATSAAGVLL
-451 AFLYTIFLL
+451 AFLYTLFLL
-460 PALMDLWHPMPKEK
+460 PVLMDLWHPMAKPI
-474 SFAPEHGWLLW
+474 STLAARGWRLW
-485 LSYLAWPITKL
+485 LAYLAWPIVMLCKL
-496 LKLTWLLLWPM
+496 IWLLLWPL
-507 RFVVH
+507 RILAYH
-512 RSGLQW
+512 SGLQW
-518 LLSGIWLQ
+518 LASGIWLPHV
-526 DLLDKIPAFVE
+526 LAKIPAFVDQ
-537 HYKHTINFAFVGLFV
+537 YKGLINFMFVSLFAL
-552 VCLYGA
+552 CLYGA

-563 DSNIAELYREGS
+563 DSNIAELSREGS

-582 VVDEHMMGTGSL
+582 IVDEHMMGTGSL

-599 MQQSDALIQADVLQT
+599 MQQSDALMQADILQT
-614 MDRLQRKIEKK
+614 MDQLQRLIENK
-625 YSQHIIRTHSLAD
+625 YAQHIIRTHSLAN

-648 DGSDGY
+648 DGSDAY
-654 KTIPNDN
+654 KTIPDDN
-661 LAVSQLLYLFNSSN
+661 IAVAQLLYLFNSSN
-675 PDERRALVND
+675 PEERRALVND

-708 ELVQI
+708 EQVQI
-713 DIENAFVAHK
+713 DIEQAFASHK
-723 KQYPNMDVHVTGT
+723 AQYPNMDVHVTGT

-755 ALAMVIISGLLVLT
+755 ALAMVFISGLLVLT

-793 MGLMEIPL
+793 MGLMGIPL

-843 TIKEVG
+843 TIKQVG
-849 QAVTFTSLVLGCGFF
+849 QAVTYTSLVLGCGFF

-885 FVALFCDLLFFPAL
+885 FVALLCDLLFFPAL

-909 QNVTDNLQ
+909 QNVLDNLQ
-917 FKGTK
+917 FKGVK

>member
-1 MFAFDKI
+1 MKTF
-8 YILKPDVLFGVYLK
+8 LFC
-22 NILLAT
+22 I
-28 SDYFE
+28 SEYFE
-33 RLPDRLRP
+33 SVPNRIRP
-41 WRWSIIIFALVT
+41 WRWWIITLALT
-53 TLFMAFGSTKFV
+53 CSLFMAVGSTRFV
-65 IDVTVDSWFNEDDPV
+65 IDVTVDSWFSEDDPV
-80 LRSLDEFR
+80 LQSLDEFR

-111 ASLRLVDQ
+111 DSLGLIDQ
-119 LTRSLSNRQDIP
+119 LTTRLNHWQDIP
-131 QGTLDAAGIT
+131 QEVLDEVGIT
-141 PELATELDHIKRV
+141 PDLAKQLDHIKRV

-161 IQVNEGDTL
+161 IQVHQDETL
-170 SSPRLIQNLAMA
+170 SSPRLIQNLVMSKD
-182 EAEAEQ
+182 EAQQ
-188 VKAIA
+188 VKAMA
-193 MAQSSL
+193 MAQSNL
-199 PLFLFSKNY
+199 PLFLFSNDH
-208 RYGAIMVTTDFGAIP
+208 RFGAIMVTTDFGAIP
-223 VAQSL
+223 MSPRFQAS
-228 GTPSINLM
+228 SSDLM
-236 ADDEFDLV
+236 DDDEIDWA

-249 QLSNNFDA
+249 PSASAFDVSVESA
-257 TASQTSVRFEDM
+257 PVRFEDM

-281 SRLYKQPEFAQ
+281 SRLYQHPELER
-292 QFNFYPIGNASMVEL
+292 QFNFYPIGNASLVKL
-307 AVDDLMQAG
+307 AVDDLKQAG

-324 VINVLLWTLFHSA
+324 VINLLLWTLFRSV
-337 SAVLWPQIAIGIS
+337 SAVLWPQIAIGMS

-395 RHGHDHELALSKA
+395 ERGHEHEPALSKA

-422 TMAGMGALTITGMA
+422 TMVGMGALTITGMP
-436 QFVMFGVTSAAGVFL
+436 QFVMFGATSAAGVLL
-451 AFLYTIFLL
+451 AFLYTLFLL
-460 PALMDLWHPMPKEK
+460 PVLMDLWHPMAKPI
-474 SFAPEHGWLLW
+474 STLAARGWRLW
-485 LSYLAWPITKL
+485 LAYLAWPIVMLCKL
-496 LKLTWLLLWPM
+496 IWLLLWPL
-507 RFVVH
+507 RILAYH
-512 RSGLQW
+512 SGLQW
-518 LLSGIWLQ
+518 LASGIWLPHV
-526 DLLDKIPAFVE
+526 LAKIPAFVDQ
-537 HYKHTINFAFVGLFV
+537 YKGLINFMFVSLFAL
-552 VCLYGA
+552 CLYGA

-563 DSNIAELYREGS
+563 DSNIAELSREGS

-582 VVDEHMMGTGSL
+582 IVDEHMMGTGSL

-599 MQQSDALIQADVLQT
+599 MQQSDALMQADILQT
-614 MDRLQRKIEKK
+614 MDQLQRLIENK
-625 YSQHIIRTHSLAD
+625 YAQHIIRTHSLAN

-648 DGSDGY
+648 DGSDAY
-654 KTIPNDN
+654 KTIPDDN
-661 LAVSQLLYLFNSSN
+661 IAVAQLLYLFNSSN
-675 PDERRALVND
+675 PEERRSLVND

-708 ELVQI
+708 EQVQI
-713 DIENAFVAHK
+713 DIEQAFASHK
-723 KQYPNMDVHVTGT
+723 AQYPNMDVHVTGT

-755 ALAMVIISGLLVLT
+755 ALAMVFISGLLVLT

-793 MGLMEIPL
+793 MGLMGIPL

-843 TIKEVG
+843 TIKQVG
-849 QAVTFTSLVLGCGFF
+849 QAVTYTSLVLGCGFF

-885 FVALFCDLLFFPAL
+885 FVALLCDLLFFPAL

-909 QNVTDNLQ
+909 QNVLDNLQ
-917 FKGTK
+917 FKGVK

>member
-1 MFAFDKI
+1 M
-8 YILKPDVLFGVYLK
+8 K
-22 NILLAT
+22 NLLLAI

-33 RLPDRLRP
+33 RLPNRLRP
-41 WRWSIIIFALVT
+41 WRWGIIALALT
-53 TLFMAFGSTKFV
+53 STIFMAVGSTKFV

-80 LRSLDEFR
+80 LQSLDEFR

-111 ASLRLVDQ
+111 ASLRLVEQ
-119 LTRSLSNRQDIP
+119 LTSSLSHWQDIS
-131 QGTLDAAGIT
+131 QGTLESAGIT
-141 PELATELDHIKRV
+141 PELAVELDHIKRV

-161 IQVNEGDTL
+161 IQVNDGDTL
-170 SSPRLIQNLAMA
+170 SSPRLIQNLVMDSD
-182 EAEAEQ
+182 ETEQ

-193 MAQSSL
+193 MAQSNL
-199 PLFLFSKNY
+199 PLFLFSNNH

-223 VAQSL
+223 LAQSL
-228 GTPSINLM
+228 GKNTIDLM
-236 ADDEFDLV
+236 ADDELELAD
-244 GDFDD
+244 DFDD
-249 QLSNNFDA
+249 GLSTNFDA
-257 TASQTSVRFEDM
+257 TASQAEVRFEDM
-269 DSGLYLSFMEAV
+269 DSGLYLTFMEAV
-281 SRLYKQPEFAQ
+281 SRLYKQPEFVE

-316 VLLLGMVL
+316 MLLLGMVL

-380 VADCVHVMSSYVYFR
+380 VADCVHVLSSYVYFR

-451 AFLYTIFLL
+451 AFLYAIFLL
-460 PALMDLWHPMPKEK
+460 PALMDLWHPMPMEK
-474 SFAPEHGWLLW
+474 AAPKKLGWLLW
-485 LSYLAWPITKL
+485 LSYLVWPMAML
-496 LKLTWLLLWPM
+496 LKLIWLLLWPI
-507 RFVVH
+507 RFILR
-512 RSGLQW
+512 RSGLRW

-526 DLLDKIPAFVE
+526 DLLDKIPAFAQQ
-537 HYKHTINFAFVGLFV
+537 YKYTINFAFVGLFA

-575 PLRTAYT
+575 PLRTAYN

-594 EILVN
+594 EIFVD
-599 MQQSDALIQADVLQT
+599 MQQSDALMQADVLQT
-614 MDRLQRKIEKK
+614 MDRLQRQIENK
-625 YSQHIIRTHSLAD
+625 YSHHVIRTNSLAD

-648 DGSDGY
+648 DGSDVY
-654 KTIPNDN
+654 KTIPDDK

-675 PDERRALVND
+675 PEERRALVND

-713 DIENAFVAHK
+713 DIEKAFAGHGE
-723 KQYPNMDVHVTGT
+723 QYPNMDVHVTGT

-793 MGLMEIPL
+793 MGLMGIPL

-835 DMRLALVD
+835 DMRLALVG

-885 FVALFCDLLFFPAL
+885 FVALLCDLLFFPAL

-909 QNVTDNLQ
+909 QNVTENLN
-917 FKGTK
+917 FTGAK

>member
-1 MFAFDKI
+1 VKTF
-8 YILKPDVLFGVYLK
+8 LFC
-22 NILLAT
+22 I
-28 SDYFE
+28 SEYFE
-33 RLPDRLRP
+33 SVPNRIRP
-41 WRWSIIIFALVT
+41 WRWWIITLALT
-53 TLFMAFGSTKFV
+53 CSLFMAVGSTRFV
-65 IDVTVDSWFNEDDPV
+65 IDVTVDSWFSEDDPV
-80 LRSLDEFR
+80 LQSLDEFR

-111 ASLRLVDQ
+111 DSLGLIDQ
-119 LTRSLSNRQDIP
+119 LTTRLNHWQDIP
-131 QGTLDAAGIT
+131 QEVLDEVGIT
-141 PELATELDHIKRV
+141 PDLAKELDHIKRV

-161 IQVNEGDTL
+161 IQVHQDETL
-170 SSPRLIQNLAMA
+170 SSPRLIQNLVMSKD
-182 EAEAEQ
+182 EAQQ
-188 VKAIA
+188 VKAMA
-193 MAQSSL
+193 MAQSNL
-199 PLFLFSKNY
+199 PLFLFSNNH
-208 RYGAIMVTTDFGAIP
+208 RFGAIMVTTDFGAIP
-223 VAQSL
+223 MSPRFQASA
-228 GTPSINLM
+228 SDLM
-236 ADDEFDLV
+236 DDDEIDWA

-249 QLSNNFDA
+249 PSASAFDVSVESA
-257 TASQTSVRFEDM
+257 PVRFEDM

-281 SRLYKQPEFAQ
+281 SRLYQHPELER
-292 QFNFYPIGNASMVEL
+292 QFNFYPIGNASLVKL
-307 AVDDLMQAG
+307 AVDDLKQAG

-324 VINVLLWTLFHSA
+324 VINLLLWTLFRSV
-337 SAVLWPQIAIGIS
+337 SAVLWPQIAIGMS

-395 RHGHDHELALSKA
+395 ERGHEHEPALSKA

-422 TMAGMGALTITGMA
+422 TMVGMGALTITGMP
-436 QFVMFGVTSAAGVFL
+436 QFVMFGATSAAGVLL
-451 AFLYTIFLL
+451 AFLYTLFLL
-460 PALMDLWHPMPKEK
+460 PVLMDLWHPMAKPI
-474 SFAPEHGWLLW
+474 STLAARGWRLW
-485 LSYLAWPITKL
+485 LAYLAWPIVMLCKL
-496 LKLTWLLLWPM
+496 IWLLLWPL
-507 RFVVH
+507 RILAYH
-512 RSGLQW
+512 SGLQW
-518 LLSGIWLQ
+518 LASGNWLPHV
-526 DLLDKIPAFVE
+526 LAKIPAFVDQ
-537 HYKHTINFAFVGLFV
+537 YKGLINFMFVSLFAL
-552 VCLYGA
+552 CLYGA

-563 DSNIAELYREGS
+563 DSNIAELSREGS

-582 VVDEHMMGTGSL
+582 IVDEHMMGTGSL

-599 MQQSDALIQADVLQT
+599 MQQSDALMQADILQT
-614 MDRLQRKIEKK
+614 MDQLQRLIENK
-625 YSQHIIRTHSLAD
+625 YAQHIIRTHSLAN

-648 DGSDGY
+648 DGSDAY
-654 KTIPNDN
+654 KTIPDDN
-661 LAVSQLLYLFNSSN
+661 IAVAQLLYLFNSSN
-675 PDERRALVND
+675 PEERRALVND

-708 ELVQI
+708 EQVQI
-713 DIENAFVAHK
+713 DIEQAFASHK
-723 KQYPNMDVHVTGT
+723 AQYPNMDVHVTGT

-755 ALAMVIISGLLVLT
+755 ALAMVFISGLLVLT

-793 MGLMEIPL
+793 MGLMGIPL

-843 TIKEVG
+843 TIKQVG
-849 QAVTFTSLVLGCGFF
+849 QAVTYTSLVLGCGFF

-885 FVALFCDLLFFPAL
+885 FVALLCDLLFFPAL

-909 QNVTDNLQ
+909 QNVLDNLQ
-917 FKGTK
+917 FKGVK

>member
-1 MFAFDKI
+1 
-8 YILKPDVLFGVYLK
+8 
-22 NILLAT
+22 
-28 SDYFE
+28 
-33 RLPDRLRP
+33 
-41 WRWSIIIFALVT
+41 
-53 TLFMAFGSTKFV
+53 MAVGSTRFV
-65 IDVTVDSWFNEDDPV
+65 IDVTVDSWFSEDDPV
-80 LRSLDEFR
+80 LQSLDEFR

-111 ASLRLVDQ
+111 DSLGLIDQ
-119 LTRSLSNRQDIP
+119 LTTRLNHWQDIP
-131 QGTLDAAGIT
+131 QEVLDEVGIT
-141 PELATELDHIKRV
+141 PDLAKELDHIKRV

-161 IQVNEGDTL
+161 IQVHQDETL
-170 SSPRLIQNLAMA
+170 SSPRLIQNLVMSKD
-182 EAEAEQ
+182 EAQQ
-188 VKAIA
+188 VKAMA
-193 MAQSSL
+193 MAQSNL
-199 PLFLFSKNY
+199 PLFLFSNNH
-208 RYGAIMVTTDFGAIP
+208 RFGAIMVTTDFGAIP
-223 VAQSL
+223 MSPRFQASA
-228 GTPSINLM
+228 SDLM
-236 ADDEFDLV
+236 DDDEIDWA

-249 QLSNNFDA
+249 PSASAFDVSVESA
-257 TASQTSVRFEDM
+257 PVRFEDM

-281 SRLYKQPEFAQ
+281 SRLYQHPELER
-292 QFNFYPIGNASMVEL
+292 QFNFYPIGNASLVKL
-307 AVDDLMQAG
+307 AVDDLKQAG

-324 VINVLLWTLFHSA
+324 VINLLLWTLFRSV
-337 SAVLWPQIAIGIS
+337 SAVLWPQIAIGMS

-395 RHGHDHELALSKA
+395 ERGHEHEPALSKA

-422 TMAGMGALTITGMA
+422 TMVGMGALTITGMP
-436 QFVMFGVTSAAGVFL
+436 QFVMFGATSAAGVLL
-451 AFLYTIFLL
+451 AFLYTLFLL
-460 PALMDLWHPMPKEK
+460 PVLMDLWHPMAKPI
-474 SFAPEHGWLLW
+474 STLAARGWRLW
-485 LSYLAWPITKL
+485 LAYLAWPIVMLCKL
-496 LKLTWLLLWPM
+496 IWLLLWPL
-507 RFVVH
+507 RILAYH
-512 RSGLQW
+512 SGLQW
-518 LLSGIWLQ
+518 LASGIWLPHV
-526 DLLDKIPAFVE
+526 LAKIPAFVDQ
-537 HYKHTINFAFVGLFV
+537 YKGLINFMFVSLFAL
-552 VCLYGA
+552 CLYGA

-563 DSNIAELYREGS
+563 DSNVAELSREGS

-582 VVDEHMMGTGSL
+582 IVDEHMMGTGSL

-599 MQQSDALIQADVLQT
+599 MQQSDALMQADILQT
-614 MDRLQRKIEKK
+614 MDQLQRLIENK
-625 YSQHIIRTHSLAD
+625 YAQHIIRTHSLAN

-648 DGSDGY
+648 DGSDAY
-654 KTIPNDN
+654 KTIPDDN
-661 LAVSQLLYLFNSSN
+661 IAVAQLLYLFNSSN
-675 PDERRALVND
+675 PEERRALVND

-708 ELVQI
+708 EQVQI
-713 DIENAFVAHK
+713 DIEQAFASHK
-723 KQYPNMDVHVTGT
+723 AQYPNMDVHVTGT

-755 ALAMVIISGLLVLT
+755 ALAMVFISGLLVLT

-793 MGLMEIPL
+793 MGLMGIPL

-843 TIKEVG
+843 TIKQVG
-849 QAVTFTSLVLGCGFF
+849 QAVTYTSLVLGCGFF

-885 FVALFCDLLFFPAL
+885 FVALLCDLLFFPAL

-909 QNVTDNLQ
+909 QNVLDNLQ
-917 FKGTK
+917 FKGVK

>member
-1 MFAFDKI
+1 MKTF
-8 YILKPDVLFGVYLK
+8 LFC
-22 NILLAT
+22 I
-28 SDYFE
+28 SEYFE
-33 RLPDRLRP
+33 SVPNRIRP
-41 WRWSIIIFALVT
+41 WRWWIITLALT
-53 TLFMAFGSTKFV
+53 CSLFMAVGSTRFV
-65 IDVTVDSWFNEDDPV
+65 IDVTVDSWFSEDDPV
-80 LRSLDEFR
+80 LQSLDEFR

-111 ASLRLVDQ
+111 DSLGLIDQ
-119 LTRSLSNRQDIP
+119 LTTRLNHWQDIP
-131 QGTLDAAGIT
+131 QEVLDEVGIT
-141 PELATELDHIKRV
+141 PDLAKELDHIKRV

-161 IQVNEGDTL
+161 IQVHQDETL
-170 SSPRLIQNLAMA
+170 SSPRLIQNLVMSKD
-182 EAEAEQ
+182 EAQQ
-188 VKAIA
+188 VKAMA
-193 MAQSSL
+193 MAQSNL
-199 PLFLFSKNY
+199 PLFLFSNNH
-208 RYGAIMVTTDFGAIP
+208 RFGAIMVTTDFGAIP
-223 VAQSL
+223 MSPRFQAS
-228 GTPSINLM
+228 SSDLM
-236 ADDEFDLV
+236 DDDEIDWA

-249 QLSNNFDA
+249 PSASAFDVSVESA
-257 TASQTSVRFEDM
+257 PVRFEDM

-281 SRLYKQPEFAQ
+281 SRLYQHPELER
-292 QFNFYPIGNASMVEL
+292 QFNFYPIGNASLVKL
-307 AVDDLMQAG
+307 AVDDLKQAG

-324 VINVLLWTLFHSA
+324 VINLLLWTLFRSV
-337 SAVLWPQIAIGIS
+337 SAVLWPQIAIGMS

-395 RHGHDHELALSKA
+395 ERGHEHEPALSKA

-422 TMAGMGALTITGMA
+422 TMVGMGALTITGMP
-436 QFVMFGVTSAAGVFL
+436 QFVMFGATSAAGVLL
-451 AFLYTIFLL
+451 AFLYTLFLL
-460 PALMDLWHPMPKEK
+460 PVLMDLWHPMAKPI
-474 SFAPEHGWLLW
+474 STLAARGWRLW
-485 LSYLAWPITKL
+485 LAYLAWPIVMLCKL
-496 LKLTWLLLWPM
+496 IWLLLWPL
-507 RFVVH
+507 RILAYH
-512 RSGLQW
+512 SGLQW
-518 LLSGIWLQ
+518 LASGIWLPHV
-526 DLLDKIPAFVE
+526 LAKIPAFVDQ
-537 HYKHTINFAFVGLFV
+537 YKGLINFMFVSLFAL
-552 VCLYGA
+552 CLYGA

-563 DSNIAELYREGS
+563 DSNIAELSREGS

-582 VVDEHMMGTGSL
+582 IVDEHMMGTGSL

-599 MQQSDALIQADVLQT
+599 MQQSDALMQADILQT
-614 MDRLQRKIEKK
+614 MDQLQRLIENK
-625 YSQHIIRTHSLAD
+625 YAQHIIRTHSLAN

-648 DGSDGY
+648 DGSDAY
-654 KTIPNDN
+654 KTIPDDN
-661 LAVSQLLYLFNSSN
+661 IAVAQLLYLFNSSN
-675 PDERRALVND
+675 PEERRALVND

-708 ELVQI
+708 EQVQI
-713 DIENAFVAHK
+713 DIEQAFASHK
-723 KQYPNMDVHVTGT
+723 AQYPNMDVHVTGT

-755 ALAMVIISGLLVLT
+755 ALAMVFISGLLVLT

-793 MGLMEIPL
+793 MGLMGIPL

-843 TIKEVG
+843 TIKQVG
-849 QAVTFTSLVLGCGFF
+849 QAVTYTSLVLGCGFF

-885 FVALFCDLLFFPAL
+885 FVALLCDLLFFPAL

-909 QNVTDNLQ
+909 QNVLDNLQ
-917 FKGTK
+917 FKGVK

>member
-1 MFAFDKI
+1 M
-8 YILKPDVLFGVYLK
+8 K
-22 NILLAT
+22 NLLLAI
-28 SDYFE
+28 SYYFE
-33 RLPDRLRP
+33 ALPGQLRP
-41 WRWSIIIFALVT
+41 WRWTIITFALVT
-53 TLFMAFGSTKFV
+53 SLFMALGSTKFL
-65 IDVTVDSWFNEDDPV
+65 IDITVDSWFQENDPV
-80 LRSLDEFR
+80 LQSLDEFR
-88 DQFGSDDGLFIV
+88 NQFGSDDGLFIV
-100 YEAKDGDVFSA
+100 YEAKDGDVFSTQ
-111 ASLRLVDQ
+111 SLRLVDQ
-119 LTRSLSNRQDIP
+119 LTRNLSQWQKIP
-131 QGTLDAAGIT
+131 QSTLDASGIS
-141 PELATELDHIKRV
+141 PDLALELGHIKRV

-161 IQVNEGDTL
+161 IQVNDGDNL
-170 SSPRLIQNLAMA
+170 SSPRLIQNLVMDAA
-182 EAEAEQ
+182 ETKR
-188 VKAIA
+188 VKVNAL
-193 MAQSSL
+193 AQSHL
-199 PLFLFSKNY
+199 PLFLFSKNH
-208 RYGAIMVTTDFGAIP
+208 RYGAIMVTTDFGSIP
-223 VAQSL
+223 LAQS
-228 GTPSINLM
+228 PDKVVVDLM
-236 ADDEFDLV
+236 ADE
-244 GDFDD
+244 DFDFAAD
-249 QLSNNFDA
+249 TLTDFDA
-257 TASQTSVRFEDM
+257 SASAAEVCFEDM
-269 DSGLYLSFMEAV
+269 DSGLYLSFIEAV
-281 SRLYKQPEFAQ
+281 SRLYKQPKFAQ

-316 VLLLGMVL
+316 ALLLGMVL
-324 VINVLLWTLFHSA
+324 VINILLWSLFHSA
-337 SAVLWPQIAIGIS
+337 SAVLWPQIAIGFS

-355 GTLGWLGLESSTLIS
+355 GTMGWMGIESSTLIS

-380 VADCVHVMSSYVYFR
+380 VADCVHVMSSYMYFR
-395 RHGHDHELALSKA
+395 SFGHKHEIALAKA

-422 TMAGMGALTITGMA
+422 TMAGMGALTVTGMT
-436 QFVMFGVTSAAGVFL
+436 QFVVFGATSAAGVFL
-451 AFLYTIFLL
+451 AFLYTIVLL
-460 PALMDLWHPMPKEK
+460 PVLMDLWHPMPQQKQR
-474 SFAPEHGWLLW
+474 SDQPLLGWRLLLW
-485 LSYLAWPITKL
+485 YCLWPMLKL
-496 LKLTWLLLWPM
+496 LKSVWCLLWPV
-507 RFVVH
+507 RFMVDLT
-512 RSGLQW
+512 GLQW

-526 DLLDKIPAFVE
+526 DLLDKIPAFVDQ
-537 HYKHTINFAFVGLFV
+537 YKYAINFFFVSLFA

-563 DSNIAELYREGS
+563 DSNIAELSREGS

-599 MQQSDALIQADVLQT
+599 MQHSDALMQADVLAT
-614 MDRLQRKIEKK
+614 MDRLQRHIETA
-625 YSQHIIRTHSLAD
+625 YNQHVIRTHSLAD

-648 DGSDGY
+648 DGSDVY
-654 KTIPNDN
+654 KTIPTDN
-661 LAVSQLLYLFNSSN
+661 LVVAQLLYLFNSAN
-675 PDERRALVND
+675 PEERRALVND

-703 YAEFF
+703 YTEFF
-708 ELVQI
+708 EQVQV
-713 DIENAFVAHK
+713 DIEQAFARHEV
-723 KQYPNMDVHVTGT
+723 QYPNMDVHVTGT
-736 LAMMMR
+736 LAMLMR

-755 ALAMVIISGLLVLT
+755 AFAMIIISGLLVLT

-793 MGLMEIPL
+793 MGLMAIPL

-821 HFITHYRMALAKHS
+821 HFITHYRMALVRQS

-909 QNVTDNLQ
+909 KNVTENLHFRGQ
-917 FKGTK
+917 NNVINQ

>member
-1 MFAFDKI
+1 MKTF
-8 YILKPDVLFGVYLK
+8 LFC
-22 NILLAT
+22 I
-28 SDYFE
+28 SEYFE
-33 RLPDRLRP
+33 SVPNRIRP
-41 WRWSIIIFALVT
+41 WRWWIITLALT
-53 TLFMAFGSTKFV
+53 CSLFMAVGSTRFV
-65 IDVTVDSWFNEDDPV
+65 IDVTVDSWFSEDDPV
-80 LRSLDEFR
+80 LQSLDEFR

-111 ASLRLVDQ
+111 DSLGLIDQ
-119 LTRSLSNRQDIP
+119 LTTRLNHWQDIP
-131 QGTLDAAGIT
+131 QEVLDEVGIT
-141 PELATELDHIKRV
+141 PDLAKELDHIKRV

-161 IQVNEGDTL
+161 IQVHQDETL
-170 SSPRLIQNLAMA
+170 SSPRLIQNLVMSKDEAQQIKAM
-182 EAEAEQ
+182 
-188 VKAIA
+188 A
-193 MAQSSL
+193 MAQSNL
-199 PLFLFSKNY
+199 PLFLFSNNH
-208 RYGAIMVTTDFGAIP
+208 RFGAIMVTTDFGAIP
-223 VAQSL
+223 MSPRFQAS
-228 GTPSINLM
+228 SSDLM
-236 ADDEFDLV
+236 DDDEIDWA

-249 QLSNNFDA
+249 PSASAFDVSVESA
-257 TASQTSVRFEDM
+257 PVRFEDM

-281 SRLYKQPEFAQ
+281 SRLYQHPELER
-292 QFNFYPIGNASMVEL
+292 QFNFYPIGNASLVKL
-307 AVDDLMQAG
+307 AVDDLKQAG

-324 VINVLLWTLFHSA
+324 VINLLLWTLFRSV
-337 SAVLWPQIAIGIS
+337 SAVLWPQIAIGMS

-395 RHGHDHELALSKA
+395 ERGHEHEPALSKA

-422 TMAGMGALTITGMA
+422 TMVGMGALTITGMP
-436 QFVMFGVTSAAGVFL
+436 QFVMFGATSAAGVLL
-451 AFLYTIFLL
+451 AFLYTLFLL
-460 PALMDLWHPMPKEK
+460 PVLMDLWHPMAKPI
-474 SFAPEHGWLLW
+474 STLAARGWRLW
-485 LSYLAWPITKL
+485 LAYLAWPIVMLCKL
-496 LKLTWLLLWPM
+496 IWLLLWPL
-507 RFVVH
+507 RILAYH
-512 RSGLQW
+512 SGLQW
-518 LLSGIWLQ
+518 LASGIWLPHV
-526 DLLDKIPAFVE
+526 LAKIPAFVDQ
-537 HYKHTINFAFVGLFV
+537 YKGLINFMFVSLFAL
-552 VCLYGA
+552 CLYGA

-563 DSNIAELYREGS
+563 DSNIAELSREGS

-582 VVDEHMMGTGSL
+582 IVDEHMMGTGSL

-599 MQQSDALIQADVLQT
+599 MQQSDALMQADILQT
-614 MDRLQRKIEKK
+614 MDQLQRLIENK
-625 YSQHIIRTHSLAD
+625 YAQHIIRTHSLAN

-648 DGSDGY
+648 DGSDAY
-654 KTIPNDN
+654 KTIPDDN
-661 LAVSQLLYLFNSSN
+661 IAVAQLLYLFNSSN
-675 PDERRALVND
+675 PEERRALVND

-708 ELVQI
+708 EQVQI
-713 DIENAFVAHK
+713 DIEQAFASHK
-723 KQYPNMDVHVTGT
+723 AQYPNMDVHVTGT

-755 ALAMVIISGLLVLT
+755 ALAMVFISGLLVLT

-793 MGLMEIPL
+793 MGLMGIPL

-843 TIKEVG
+843 TIKQVG
-849 QAVTFTSLVLGCGFF
+849 QAVTYTSLVLGCGFF

-885 FVALFCDLLFFPAL
+885 FVALLCDLLFFPAL

-909 QNVTDNLQ
+909 QNVLDNLQ
-917 FKGTK
+917 FKGVK

>member
-1 MFAFDKI
+1 
-8 YILKPDVLFGVYLK
+8 
-22 NILLAT
+22 
-28 SDYFE
+28 
-33 RLPDRLRP
+33 
-41 WRWSIIIFALVT
+41 
-53 TLFMAFGSTKFV
+53 MAVGSTRFV
-65 IDVTVDSWFNEDDPV
+65 IDVTVDSWFSEDDPV
-80 LRSLDEFR
+80 LQSLDEFR

-111 ASLRLVDQ
+111 DSLGLIDQ
-119 LTRSLSNRQDIP
+119 LTTRLNHWQDIP
-131 QGTLDAAGIT
+131 QEVLDEVGIT
-141 PELATELDHIKRV
+141 PDLAKELDHIKRV

-161 IQVNEGDTL
+161 IQVHQDETL
-170 SSPRLIQNLAMA
+170 SSPRLIQNLVMSKD
-182 EAEAEQ
+182 EAQQ
-188 VKAIA
+188 VKAMA
-193 MAQSSL
+193 MAQSNL
-199 PLFLFSKNY
+199 PLFLFSNNH
-208 RYGAIMVTTDFGAIP
+208 RFGAIMVTTDFGAIP
-223 VAQSL
+223 MSPRFQASA
-228 GTPSINLM
+228 SDLM
-236 ADDEFDLV
+236 DDDEIDWA

-249 QLSNNFDA
+249 PSASAFDVSVESA
-257 TASQTSVRFEDM
+257 PVRFEDM

-281 SRLYKQPEFAQ
+281 SRLYQHPELER
-292 QFNFYPIGNASMVEL
+292 QFNFYPIGNASLVKL
-307 AVDDLMQAG
+307 AVDDLKQAG

-324 VINVLLWTLFHSA
+324 VINLLLWTLFRSV
-337 SAVLWPQIAIGIS
+337 SAVLWPQIAIGMS

-395 RHGHDHELALSKA
+395 ERGHEHEPALSKA

-422 TMAGMGALTITGMA
+422 TMVGMGALTITGMP
-436 QFVMFGVTSAAGVFL
+436 QFVMFGATSAAGVLL
-451 AFLYTIFLL
+451 AFLYTLFLL
-460 PALMDLWHPMPKEK
+460 PVLMDLWHPMAKPI
-474 SFAPEHGWLLW
+474 STLAARGWRLW
-485 LSYLAWPITKL
+485 LAYLAWPIVMLCKL
-496 LKLTWLLLWPM
+496 IWLLLWPL
-507 RFVVH
+507 RILAYH
-512 RSGLQW
+512 SGLQW
-518 LLSGIWLQ
+518 LASGIWLPHV
-526 DLLDKIPAFVE
+526 LAKIPAFVDQ
-537 HYKHTINFAFVGLFV
+537 YKGLINFMFVSLFAL
-552 VCLYGA
+552 CLYGA

-563 DSNIAELYREGS
+563 DSNIAELSREGS

-582 VVDEHMMGTGSL
+582 IVDEHMMGTGSL

-599 MQQSDALIQADVLQT
+599 MQQSDALMQADILQT
-614 MDRLQRKIEKK
+614 MDQLQRLIENK
-625 YSQHIIRTHSLAD
+625 YAQHIIRTHSLAN

-648 DGSDGY
+648 DGSDAY
-654 KTIPNDN
+654 KTIPDDN
-661 LAVSQLLYLFNSSN
+661 IAVAQLLYLFNSSN
-675 PDERRALVND
+675 PEERRALVND

-708 ELVQI
+708 EQVQI
-713 DIENAFVAHK
+713 DIEQAFASHK
-723 KQYPNMDVHVTGT
+723 AQYPNMDVHVTGT

-755 ALAMVIISGLLVLT
+755 ALAMVFISGLLVLT

-793 MGLMEIPL
+793 MGLMGIPL

-843 TIKEVG
+843 TIKQVG
-849 QAVTFTSLVLGCGFF
+849 QAVTYTSLVLGCGFF

-885 FVALFCDLLFFPAL
+885 FVALLCDLLFFPAL

-909 QNVTDNLQ
+909 QNVLDNLQ
-917 FKGTK
+917 FKGVK

>member
-1 MFAFDKI
+1 
-8 YILKPDVLFGVYLK
+8 
-22 NILLAT
+22 
-28 SDYFE
+28 
-33 RLPDRLRP
+33 
-41 WRWSIIIFALVT
+41 
-53 TLFMAFGSTKFV
+53 MAVGSTRFV
-65 IDVTVDSWFNEDDPV
+65 IDVTVDSWFSEDDPV
-80 LRSLDEFR
+80 LQSLDEFR

-111 ASLRLVDQ
+111 DSLGLIDQ
-119 LTRSLSNRQDIP
+119 LTTRLNHWQDIP
-131 QGTLDAAGIT
+131 QEVLDEVGIT
-141 PELATELDHIKRV
+141 PDLAKELDHIKRV

-161 IQVNEGDTL
+161 IQVHQDETL
-170 SSPRLIQNLAMA
+170 SSPRLIQNLVMSKD
-182 EAEAEQ
+182 EAQQ
-188 VKAIA
+188 VKAMA
-193 MAQSSL
+193 MAQSNL
-199 PLFLFSKNY
+199 PLFLFSNNN
-208 RYGAIMVTTDFGAIP
+208 RFGAIMVTTDFGAIP
-223 VAQSL
+223 MSPRFQASA
-228 GTPSINLM
+228 SDLM
-236 ADDEFDLV
+236 DDDEIDWA

-249 QLSNNFDA
+249 PSASAFDVSVESA
-257 TASQTSVRFEDM
+257 PVRFEDM

-281 SRLYKQPEFAQ
+281 SRLYQHPELER
-292 QFNFYPIGNASMVEL
+292 QFNFYPIGNASLVKL
-307 AVDDLMQAG
+307 AVDDLKQAG

-324 VINVLLWTLFHSA
+324 VINLLLWTLFRSV
-337 SAVLWPQIAIGIS
+337 SAVLWPQIAIGMS

-395 RHGHDHELALSKA
+395 ERGHEHEPALSKA

-422 TMAGMGALTITGMA
+422 TMVGMGALTITGMP
-436 QFVMFGVTSAAGVFL
+436 QFVMFGATSAAGVLL
-451 AFLYTIFLL
+451 AFLYTLFLL
-460 PALMDLWHPMPKEK
+460 PVLMDLWHPMAKPI
-474 SFAPEHGWLLW
+474 STLAARGWRLW
-485 LSYLAWPITKL
+485 LAYLAWPIVMLCKL
-496 LKLTWLLLWPM
+496 IWLLLWPL
-507 RFVVH
+507 RILAYH
-512 RSGLQW
+512 SGLQW
-518 LLSGIWLQ
+518 LASGIWLPHV
-526 DLLDKIPAFVE
+526 LAKIPAFVDQ
-537 HYKHTINFAFVGLFV
+537 YKGLINFMFVSLFAL
-552 VCLYGA
+552 CLYGA

-563 DSNIAELYREGS
+563 DSNVAELSREGS

-582 VVDEHMMGTGSL
+582 IVDEHMMGTGSL

-599 MQQSDALIQADVLQT
+599 MQQSDALMQADILQT
-614 MDRLQRKIEKK
+614 MDQLQRLIENK
-625 YSQHIIRTHSLAD
+625 YAQHIIRTHSLAN

-648 DGSDGY
+648 DGSDAY
-654 KTIPNDN
+654 KTIPDDN
-661 LAVSQLLYLFNSSN
+661 IAVAQLLYLFNSSN
-675 PDERRALVND
+675 PEERRALVND

-708 ELVQI
+708 EQVQI
-713 DIENAFVAHK
+713 DIEQAFASHEA
-723 KQYPNMDVHVTGT
+723 QYPNMDVHVTGT

-755 ALAMVIISGLLVLT
+755 ALAMVFISGLLVLT

-775 GLMSIIP
+775 GLMSITP

-793 MGLMEIPL
+793 MGLMGIPL

-843 TIKEVG
+843 TIKQVG
-849 QAVTFTSLVLGCGFF
+849 QAVTYTSLVLGCGFF

-885 FVALFCDLLFFPAL
+885 FVALLCDLLFFPAL

-909 QNVTDNLQ
+909 QNVLDNLQ
-917 FKGTK
+917 FKGVK

>member
-1 MFAFDKI
+1 MKTF
-8 YILKPDVLFGVYLK
+8 LFC
-22 NILLAT
+22 I
-28 SDYFE
+28 SEYFE
-33 RLPDRLRP
+33 SVPNRIRP
-41 WRWSIIIFALVT
+41 WRCWIITLALT
-53 TLFMAFGSTKFV
+53 CSLFMAVGSTRFV
-65 IDVTVDSWFNEDDPV
+65 IDVTVDSWFSEDDPV
-80 LRSLDEFR
+80 LQSLDEFR

-111 ASLRLVDQ
+111 DSLGLIDQ
-119 LTRSLSNRQDIP
+119 LTTRLNHWQDIP
-131 QGTLDAAGIT
+131 QEVLDEVGIT
-141 PELATELDHIKRV
+141 PDLAKELDHIKRV

-161 IQVNEGDTL
+161 IQVHQDETL
-170 SSPRLIQNLAMA
+170 SSPRLIQNLVMSKD
-182 EAEAEQ
+182 EAQQ
-188 VKAIA
+188 VKAMA
-193 MAQSSL
+193 MAQSNL
-199 PLFLFSKNY
+199 PLFLFSNNH
-208 RYGAIMVTTDFGAIP
+208 RFGAIMVTTDFGAIP
-223 VAQSL
+223 MSPRFQAS
-228 GTPSINLM
+228 SSDLM
-236 ADDEFDLV
+236 DDDEIDWA

-249 QLSNNFDA
+249 PSASAFDVSVESA
-257 TASQTSVRFEDM
+257 PVRFEDM

-281 SRLYKQPEFAQ
+281 SRLYQHPELER
-292 QFNFYPIGNASMVEL
+292 QFNFYPIGNASLVKL
-307 AVDDLMQAG
+307 AVDDLKQAG

-324 VINVLLWTLFHSA
+324 VINLLLWTLFRSV
-337 SAVLWPQIAIGIS
+337 SAVLWPQIAIGMS

-395 RHGHDHELALSKA
+395 ERGHEHEPALSKA

-422 TMAGMGALTITGMA
+422 TMVGMGALTITGMP
-436 QFVMFGVTSAAGVFL
+436 QFVMFGATSAAGVLL
-451 AFLYTIFLL
+451 AFLYTLFLL
-460 PALMDLWHPMPKEK
+460 PVLMDLWHPMAKPI
-474 SFAPEHGWLLW
+474 STLAARGWRLW
-485 LSYLAWPITKL
+485 LAYLAWPIVMLCKL
-496 LKLTWLLLWPM
+496 IWLLLWPL
-507 RFVVH
+507 RILAYH
-512 RSGLQW
+512 SGLQW
-518 LLSGIWLQ
+518 LASGIWLPHV
-526 DLLDKIPAFVE
+526 LAKIPAFVDQ
-537 HYKHTINFAFVGLFV
+537 YKGLINFMFVSLFAL
-552 VCLYGA
+552 CLYGA

-563 DSNIAELYREGS
+563 DSNIAELSREGS

-582 VVDEHMMGTGSL
+582 IVDEHMMGTGSL

-599 MQQSDALIQADVLQT
+599 MQQSDALMQADILQT
-614 MDRLQRKIEKK
+614 MDQLQRLIENK
-625 YSQHIIRTHSLAD
+625 YAQHIIRTHSLAN

-648 DGSDGY
+648 DGSDAY
-654 KTIPNDN
+654 KTIPDDN
-661 LAVSQLLYLFNSSN
+661 IAVAQLLYLFNSSN
-675 PDERRALVND
+675 PKERRALVND

-708 ELVQI
+708 EQVQI
-713 DIENAFVAHK
+713 DIEQAFASHK
-723 KQYPNMDVHVTGT
+723 AQYPNMDVHVTGT

-755 ALAMVIISGLLVLT
+755 ALAMVFISGLLVLT

-793 MGLMEIPL
+793 MGLMGIPL

-843 TIKEVG
+843 TIKQVG
-849 QAVTFTSLVLGCGFF
+849 QAVTYTSLVLGCGFF

-885 FVALFCDLLFFPAL
+885 FVALLCDLLFFPAL

-909 QNVTDNLQ
+909 QNVLDNLQ
-917 FKGTK
+917 FKGVK

>member
-1 MFAFDKI
+1 MKTF
-8 YILKPDVLFGVYLK
+8 LFC
-22 NILLAT
+22 I
-28 SDYFE
+28 SEYFE
-33 RLPDRLRP
+33 SVPNRIRP
-41 WRWSIIIFALVT
+41 WRWWIITLALT
-53 TLFMAFGSTKFV
+53 CSLFMAVGSTRFV
-65 IDVTVDSWFNEDDPV
+65 IDVTVDSWFSEDDPV
-80 LRSLDEFR
+80 LQSLDEFR

-111 ASLRLVDQ
+111 DSLGLIDQ
-119 LTRSLSNRQDIP
+119 LTTRLNHWQDIP
-131 QGTLDAAGIT
+131 QEVLDEVGIT
-141 PELATELDHIKRV
+141 PDLAKQLDHIKRV

-161 IQVNEGDTL
+161 IQVHQDETL
-170 SSPRLIQNLAMA
+170 SSPRLIQNLVMSKD
-182 EAEAEQ
+182 EAQQ
-188 VKAIA
+188 VKAMA
-193 MAQSSL
+193 MAQSNL
-199 PLFLFSKNY
+199 PLFLFSNNH
-208 RYGAIMVTTDFGAIP
+208 RFGAIMVTTDFGAIP
-223 VAQSL
+223 MSPRFQAS
-228 GTPSINLM
+228 SSDLM
-236 ADDEFDLV
+236 DDDEIDWA

-249 QLSNNFDA
+249 PSASAFDVSVESA
-257 TASQTSVRFEDM
+257 PVRFEDM

-281 SRLYKQPEFAQ
+281 SRLYQHPELER
-292 QFNFYPIGNASMVEL
+292 QFNFYPIGNASLVKL
-307 AVDDLMQAG
+307 AVDDLKQAG

-324 VINVLLWTLFHSA
+324 VINLLLWTLFRSV
-337 SAVLWPQIAIGIS
+337 SAVLWPQIAIGMS

-395 RHGHDHELALSKA
+395 ERGHEHEPALSKA

-422 TMAGMGALTITGMA
+422 TMVGMGALTITGMP
-436 QFVMFGVTSAAGVFL
+436 QFVMFGATSAAGVLL
-451 AFLYTIFLL
+451 AFLYTLFLL
-460 PALMDLWHPMPKEK
+460 PILMDLWHPMAKPI
-474 SFAPEHGWLLW
+474 STLAARGWRLW
-485 LSYLAWPITKL
+485 LAYLAWPIVMLCKL
-496 LKLTWLLLWPM
+496 IWLLLWPL
-507 RFVVH
+507 RILAYH
-512 RSGLQW
+512 SGLQW
-518 LLSGIWLQ
+518 LASGIWLPHV
-526 DLLDKIPAFVE
+526 LAKIPAFVDQ
-537 HYKHTINFAFVGLFV
+537 YKGLINFMFVSLFAL
-552 VCLYGA
+552 CLYGA

-563 DSNIAELYREGS
+563 DSNIAELSREGS

-582 VVDEHMMGTGSL
+582 IVDEHMMGTGSL

-599 MQQSDALIQADVLQT
+599 MQQSDALMQADILQT
-614 MDRLQRKIEKK
+614 MDQLQRLIENK
-625 YSQHIIRTHSLAD
+625 YAQHIIRTHSLAN

-648 DGSDGY
+648 DGSDAY
-654 KTIPNDN
+654 KTIPDDN
-661 LAVSQLLYLFNSSN
+661 IAVAQLLYLFNSSN
-675 PDERRALVND
+675 PEERRALVND

-708 ELVQI
+708 EQVQI
-713 DIENAFVAHK
+713 DIEQAFASHK
-723 KQYPNMDVHVTGT
+723 AQYPNMDVHVTGT

-755 ALAMVIISGLLVLT
+755 ALAMVFISGLLVLT

-793 MGLMEIPL
+793 MGLMGIPL

-843 TIKEVG
+843 TIKQVG
-849 QAVTFTSLVLGCGFF
+849 QAVTYTSLVLGCGFF

-885 FVALFCDLLFFPAL
+885 FVALLCDLLFFPAL

-909 QNVTDNLQ
+909 QNVLDNLQ
-917 FKGTK
+917 FKGVK

>member
-1 MFAFDKI
+1 VKTF
-8 YILKPDVLFGVYLK
+8 LFC
-22 NILLAT
+22 I
-28 SDYFE
+28 SEYFE
-33 RLPDRLRP
+33 SVPNRIRP
-41 WRWSIIIFALVT
+41 WRWWIITLALT
-53 TLFMAFGSTKFV
+53 CSLFMAVGSTRFV
-65 IDVTVDSWFNEDDPV
+65 IDVTVDSWFSEDDPV
-80 LRSLDEFR
+80 LQSLDEFR

-111 ASLRLVDQ
+111 DSLGLIDQ
-119 LTRSLSNRQDIP
+119 LTTRLNHWQDIP
-131 QGTLDAAGIT
+131 QEVLDEVGIT
-141 PELATELDHIKRV
+141 PDLAKELDHIKRV

-161 IQVNEGDTL
+161 IQVHQDETL
-170 SSPRLIQNLAMA
+170 SSPRLIQNLVMSKD
-182 EAEAEQ
+182 EAQQ
-188 VKAIA
+188 VKAMA
-193 MAQSSL
+193 MAQSNL
-199 PLFLFSKNY
+199 PLFLFSNNH
-208 RYGAIMVTTDFGAIP
+208 RFGAIMVTTDFGAIP
-223 VAQSL
+223 MSPRFQAS
-228 GTPSINLM
+228 SSDLM
-236 ADDEFDLV
+236 DDDEIDWA

-249 QLSNNFDA
+249 PSASAFDVSVESA
-257 TASQTSVRFEDM
+257 PVRFEDM

-281 SRLYKQPEFAQ
+281 SRLYQHPELER
-292 QFNFYPIGNASMVEL
+292 QFNFYPIGNASLVKL
-307 AVDDLMQAG
+307 AVDDLKQAG

-324 VINVLLWTLFHSA
+324 VINLLLWTLFRSV
-337 SAVLWPQIAIGIS
+337 SAVLWPQIAIGMS
-350 ALFVV
+350 ALFMV

-395 RHGHDHELALSKA
+395 ERGHEHEPALSKA

-422 TMAGMGALTITGMA
+422 TMVGMGALTITGMP
-436 QFVMFGVTSAAGVFL
+436 QFVMFGATSAAGVLL
-451 AFLYTIFLL
+451 AFLYTLFLL
-460 PALMDLWHPMPKEK
+460 PVLMDLWHPMAKPI
-474 SFAPEHGWLLW
+474 STLAARGWRLW
-485 LSYLAWPITKL
+485 LAYLAWPIVMLCKL
-496 LKLTWLLLWPM
+496 IWLLLWPL
-507 RFVVH
+507 RILAYH
-512 RSGLQW
+512 SGLQW
-518 LLSGIWLQ
+518 LASGIWLPHV
-526 DLLDKIPAFVE
+526 LAKIPAFVDQ
-537 HYKHTINFAFVGLFV
+537 YKGLINFMFVSLFAL
-552 VCLYGA
+552 CLYGA

-563 DSNIAELYREGS
+563 DSNIAELSREGS

-582 VVDEHMMGTGSL
+582 IVDEHMMGTGSL

-599 MQQSDALIQADVLQT
+599 MQQSDALMQADILQT
-614 MDRLQRKIEKK
+614 MDQLQRLIENK
-625 YSQHIIRTHSLAD
+625 YAQHIIRTHSLAN

-648 DGSDGY
+648 DGSDAY
-654 KTIPNDN
+654 KTIPDDN
-661 LAVSQLLYLFNSSN
+661 IAVAQLLYLFNSSN
-675 PDERRALVND
+675 PEERRALVND

-708 ELVQI
+708 EQVQI
-713 DIENAFVAHK
+713 DIEQAFASHK
-723 KQYPNMDVHVTGT
+723 AQYPNMDVHVTGT

-755 ALAMVIISGLLVLT
+755 ALAMVFISGLLVLT

-793 MGLMEIPL
+793 MGLMGIPL

-843 TIKEVG
+843 TIKQVG
-849 QAVTFTSLVLGCGFF
+849 QAVTYTSLVLGCGFF

-885 FVALFCDLLFFPAL
+885 FVALLCDLLFFPAL

-909 QNVTDNLQ
+909 QNVLDNLQ
-917 FKGTK
+917 FKGVK

>member
-1 MFAFDKI
+1 
-8 YILKPDVLFGVYLK
+8 
-22 NILLAT
+22 
-28 SDYFE
+28 
-33 RLPDRLRP
+33 
-41 WRWSIIIFALVT
+41 
-53 TLFMAFGSTKFV
+53 MAVGSTRFV
-65 IDVTVDSWFNEDDPV
+65 IDVTVDSWFSEDDPV
-80 LRSLDEFR
+80 LQSLDEFR

-111 ASLRLVDQ
+111 DSLGLIDQ
-119 LTRSLSNRQDIP
+119 LTTRLNHWQDIP
-131 QGTLDAAGIT
+131 QEVLDEVGIT
-141 PELATELDHIKRV
+141 PDLAKQLDHIKRV

-161 IQVNEGDTL
+161 IQVHQDETL
-170 SSPRLIQNLAMA
+170 SSPRLIQNLVMSKD
-182 EAEAEQ
+182 EAQQ
-188 VKAIA
+188 VKAMA
-193 MAQSSL
+193 MAQSNL
-199 PLFLFSKNY
+199 PLFLFSNNH
-208 RYGAIMVTTDFGAIP
+208 RFGAIMVTTDFGAIP
-223 VAQSL
+223 MSPRFQAS
-228 GTPSINLM
+228 SSDLM
-236 ADDEFDLV
+236 DDDEIDWA

-249 QLSNNFDA
+249 PSASAFDVSVESA
-257 TASQTSVRFEDM
+257 PVRFEDM

-281 SRLYKQPEFAQ
+281 SRLYQHPELER
-292 QFNFYPIGNASMVEL
+292 QFNFYPIGNASLVKL
-307 AVDDLMQAG
+307 AVDDLKQAG

-324 VINVLLWTLFHSA
+324 VINLLLWTLFRSV
-337 SAVLWPQIAIGIS
+337 SAVLWPQIAIGMS
-350 ALFVV
+350 ALFVL

-395 RHGHDHELALSKA
+395 ERGHEHEPALSKA

-422 TMAGMGALTITGMA
+422 TMVGMGALTITGMP
-436 QFVMFGVTSAAGVFL
+436 QFVMFGATSAAGVLL
-451 AFLYTIFLL
+451 AFLYTLFLL
-460 PALMDLWHPMPKEK
+460 PVLMDLWHPMAKPI
-474 SFAPEHGWLLW
+474 STLAARGWRLW
-485 LSYLAWPITKL
+485 LAYLAWPIVMLCKL
-496 LKLTWLLLWPM
+496 IWLLLWPL
-507 RFVVH
+507 RILAYH
-512 RSGLQW
+512 SGLQW
-518 LLSGIWLQ
+518 LASGIWLPHV
-526 DLLDKIPAFVE
+526 LAKIPAFVDQ
-537 HYKHTINFAFVGLFV
+537 YKGLINFMFVSLFAL
-552 VCLYGA
+552 CLYGA

-563 DSNIAELYREGS
+563 DSNVAELSREGS

-582 VVDEHMMGTGSL
+582 IVDEHMMGTGSL

-599 MQQSDALIQADVLQT
+599 MQQSDALMQADILQT
-614 MDRLQRKIEKK
+614 MDQLQRLIENK
-625 YSQHIIRTHSLAD
+625 YAQHIIRTHSLAN

-648 DGSDGY
+648 DGSDAY
-654 KTIPNDN
+654 KTIPDDN
-661 LAVSQLLYLFNSSN
+661 IAVAQLLYLFNSSN
-675 PDERRALVND
+675 PEERRALVND

-708 ELVQI
+708 EQVQI
-713 DIENAFVAHK
+713 DIEQAFASHK
-723 KQYPNMDVHVTGT
+723 AQYPNMDVHVTGT

-755 ALAMVIISGLLVLT
+755 ALAMVFISGLLVLT

-793 MGLMEIPL
+793 MGLMGIPL

-843 TIKEVG
+843 TIKQVG
-849 QAVTFTSLVLGCGFF
+849 QAVTYTSLVLGCGFF

-885 FVALFCDLLFFPAL
+885 FVALLCDLLFFPAL

-909 QNVTDNLQ
+909 QNVLDNLQ
-917 FKGTK
+917 FKGVK

>member
-1 MFAFDKI
+1 MKTF
-8 YILKPDVLFGVYLK
+8 LFC
-22 NILLAT
+22 I
-28 SDYFE
+28 SEYFE
-33 RLPDRLRP
+33 SVPNRIRP
-41 WRWSIIIFALVT
+41 WRWWIITLALT
-53 TLFMAFGSTKFV
+53 CSLFMAVGSTRFV
-65 IDVTVDSWFNEDDPV
+65 IDVTVDSWFSEDDPV
-80 LRSLDEFR
+80 LQSLDEFR

-111 ASLRLVDQ
+111 DSLGLIDQ
-119 LTRSLSNRQDIP
+119 LTTRLNHWQDIP
-131 QGTLDAAGIT
+131 QEVLDEVGIT
-141 PELATELDHIKRV
+141 PDLAKELNHIKRV

-161 IQVNEGDTL
+161 IQVHQDETL
-170 SSPRLIQNLAMA
+170 SSPRLIQNLVMSKD
-182 EAEAEQ
+182 EAQQ
-188 VKAIA
+188 VKAMA
-193 MAQSSL
+193 MAQSNL
-199 PLFLFSKNY
+199 PLFLFSNNH
-208 RYGAIMVTTDFGAIP
+208 RFGAIMVTTDFGAIP
-223 VAQSL
+223 MSPRFQAS
-228 GTPSINLM
+228 SSDLM
-236 ADDEFDLV
+236 DDDEIDWA

-249 QLSNNFDA
+249 PSASAFDVSVESA
-257 TASQTSVRFEDM
+257 PVRFEDM

-281 SRLYKQPEFAQ
+281 SRLYQHPELER
-292 QFNFYPIGNASMVEL
+292 QFNFYPIGNASLVKL
-307 AVDDLMQAG
+307 AVDDLKQAG

-324 VINVLLWTLFHSA
+324 VINLLLWTLFRSV
-337 SAVLWPQIAIGIS
+337 SAVLWPQIAIGMS

-395 RHGHDHELALSKA
+395 ERGHEHEPALSKA

-422 TMAGMGALTITGMA
+422 TMVGMGALTITGMP
-436 QFVMFGVTSAAGVFL
+436 QFVMFGATSAAGVLL
-451 AFLYTIFLL
+451 AFLYTLFLL
-460 PALMDLWHPMPKEK
+460 PVLMDLWHPMAKPI
-474 SFAPEHGWLLW
+474 STLAARGWRLW
-485 LSYLAWPITKL
+485 LAYLAWPIVMLCKL
-496 LKLTWLLLWPM
+496 IWLLLWPL
-507 RFVVH
+507 RILAYH
-512 RSGLQW
+512 SGLQW
-518 LLSGIWLQ
+518 LASGIWLPHV
-526 DLLDKIPAFVE
+526 LAKIPAFVDQ
-537 HYKHTINFAFVGLFV
+537 YKGLINFMFVSLFAL
-552 VCLYGA
+552 CLYGA

-563 DSNIAELYREGS
+563 DSNIAELSREGS

-582 VVDEHMMGTGSL
+582 IVDEHMMGTGSL

-599 MQQSDALIQADVLQT
+599 MQQSDALMQADILQT
-614 MDRLQRKIEKK
+614 MDQLQRLIENK
-625 YSQHIIRTHSLAD
+625 YAQHIIRTHSLAN

-648 DGSDGY
+648 DGSDAY
-654 KTIPNDN
+654 KTIPDDN
-661 LAVSQLLYLFNSSN
+661 IAVAQLLYLFNSSN
-675 PDERRALVND
+675 PEERRALVND

-708 ELVQI
+708 EQVQI
-713 DIENAFVAHK
+713 DIEQAFASHK
-723 KQYPNMDVHVTGT
+723 AQYPNMDVHVTGT

-755 ALAMVIISGLLVLT
+755 ALAMVFISGLLVLT

-782 NMIPAT
+782 NMRPAT

-793 MGLMEIPL
+793 RGLIGIPL

-843 TIKEVG
+843 TIKQVG
-849 QAVTFTSLVLGCGFF
+849 QAVTYTSLVLGCGFF

-885 FVALFCDLLFFPAL
+885 FVALLCDLLFFPAL

-909 QNVTDNLQ
+909 QNVLDNLQ
-917 FKGTK
+917 FKGVK

>member
-1 MFAFDKI
+1 M
-8 YILKPDVLFGVYLK
+8 K
-22 NILLAT
+22 NLLLAI

-33 RLPDRLRP
+33 RLPNKLRP
-41 WRWSIIIFALVT
+41 WRWSIIAFALAST
-53 TLFMAFGSTKFV
+53 IFMAVGSTKFV
-65 IDVTVDSWFNEDDPV
+65 IDITVDSWFSEDDPV
-80 LRSLDEFR
+80 LQSLDEFR
-88 DQFGSDDGLFIV
+88 NQFGSDDGLFIV
-100 YEAKDGDVFSA
+100 YEAKDGDVFSP
-111 ASLRLVDQ
+111 ASLRLVDK
-119 LTRSLSNRQDIP
+119 LTNNLSRWQDIP
-131 QGTLDAAGIT
+131 QSELDIARIA
-141 PELATELDHIKRV
+141 PDLALKLDHIKRV

-161 IQVNEGDTL
+161 IQVNSGDTL
-170 SSPRLIQNLAMA
+170 SSPRLIQNLVMD
-182 EAEAEQ
+182 EVETEK

-193 MAQSSL
+193 MAQSNL
-199 PLFLFSKNY
+199 PLFLFSKDH

-223 VAQSL
+223 LSDSSEQGL
-228 GTPSINLM
+228 GASANDLM
-236 ADDEFDLV
+236 VDDEFELV
-244 GDFDD
+244 GDFSGD
-249 QLSNNFDA
+249 LSTDFDA
-257 TASQTSVRFEDM
+257 TASQTTVRFEDM
-269 DSGLYLSFMEAV
+269 DSALYLTFMEAV
-281 SRLYKQPEFAQ
+281 SRLYKKPEFLD

-307 AVDDLMQAG
+307 AVDDMMQAG
-316 VLLLGMVL
+316 MLLLGMVL
-324 VINVLLWTLFHSA
+324 VINILLWTLFHSA

-395 RHGHDHELALSKA
+395 RNGHDHEPALSKA

-451 AFLYTIFLL
+451 AFLYTICLL
-460 PALMDLWHPMPKEK
+460 PVLMDLWHPMAKEK
-474 SFAPEHGWLLW
+474 SNLPKLGWRLW
-485 LSYLAWPITKL
+485 LYYLVWPVALLFKL
-496 LKLTWLLLWPM
+496 MWLLLWPV
-507 RFVVH
+507 RFVL
-512 RSGLQW
+512 RGSGLQW

-526 DLLDKIPAFVE
+526 GILDKIPAFVQQ
-537 HYKHTINFAFVGLFV
+537 YKHTVNFAFVGLFV

-582 VVDEHMMGTGSL
+582 IVDEHMMGTGSL
-594 EILVN
+594 EILVD
-599 MQQSDALIQADVLQT
+599 MQQSDALMQAGILQT
-614 MDRLQRKIEKK
+614 MDRLQRHIENE
-625 YSQHIIRTHSLAD
+625 YSQYVIRTNSLAD
-638 LVKDTHAIMQ
+638 LVKDTHFIMQ
-648 DGSDGY
+648 DGSDAY
-654 KTIPNDN
+654 KTIPDDN

-703 YAEFF
+703 YTEFF

-713 DIENAFVAHK
+713 DIKEAFAAYEQ
-723 KQYPNMDVHVTGT
+723 QYPNMDVHVTGT

-755 ALAMVIISGLLVLT
+755 ALAMVLISGLLVLT
-769 LGSVQA
+769 LCSVQA
-775 GLMSIIP
+775 GLISIIP

-793 MGLMEIPL
+793 MGLMGIPL

-835 DMRLALVD
+835 DMRMALVD

-885 FVALFCDLLFFPAL
+885 FVALLCDLLFFPAL

-909 QNVTDNLQ
+909 QNVTYNLRPLH
-917 FKGTK
+917 KDPKTHCDTINR

>member
-1 MFAFDKI
+1 VWNEWNRI
-8 YILKPDVLFGVYLK
+8 VK
-22 NILLAT
+22 NLLLAI

-33 RLPDRLRP
+33 HLPDRVRP
-41 WRWSIIIFALVT
+41 WRWTIITFALVST
-53 TLFMAFGSTKFV
+53 IFMAVGSTKFV
-65 IDVTVDSWFNEDDPV
+65 IDITVDSWFSEDDPV
-80 LRSLDEFR
+80 LQSLDEFR
-88 DQFGSDDGLFIV
+88 EQFGSDDGLFIV
-100 YEAKDGDVFSA
+100 YEAKDGDVFSPT
-111 ASLRLVDQ
+111 SLRLIDQ
-119 LTRSLSNRQDIP
+119 LTNSLSRWQDIP
-131 QGTLDAAGIT
+131 QSTLSAAGIT
-141 PELATELDHIKRV
+141 PELALELGHIKRV

-161 IQVNEGDTL
+161 IQVNTADTL
-170 SSPRLIQNLAMA
+170 SSPRLIQNLAMSAA
-182 EAEAEQ
+182 ETQQ

-193 MAQSSL
+193 MAQSNL

-223 VAQSL
+223 LAASL
-228 GTPSINLM
+228 NNSLDLDLGINTNDLM
-236 ADDEFDLV
+236 VDNEFELAADFGSDLSSSFDV
-244 GDFDD
+244 
-249 QLSNNFDA
+249 NA
-257 TASQTSVRFEDM
+257 IQTQVRFEDM
-269 DSGLYLSFMEAV
+269 DSGLYLTFMEAV

-292 QFNFYPIGNASMVEL
+292 QFNFYPIGNAAMVEL

-316 VLLLGMVL
+316 MLLLGMVL

-395 RHGHDHELALSKA
+395 RNGHEHEPALSKA

-436 QFVMFGVTSAAGVFL
+436 QFVMFGITSAAGVLL

-460 PALMDLWHPMPKEK
+460 PVLMDLWHPMPKEK
-474 SFAPEHGWLLW
+474 SSLPKTGWRLW
-485 LSYLAWPITKL
+485 LSYLIWPVALLFKL
-496 LKLTWLLLWPM
+496 LWLLGWPVRVIM
-507 RFVVH
+507 L
-512 RSGLQW
+512 RSGLYW

-526 DLLDKIPAFVE
+526 DLLDKIPAFVQ
-537 HYKHTINFAFVGLFV
+537 HYKYTVNFAFVSLFV

-582 VVDEHMMGTGSL
+582 IVDEHMMGTGSL
-594 EILVN
+594 EILVD
-599 MQQSDALIQADVLQT
+599 MQQSDALMQAGILQT
-614 MDRLQRKIEKK
+614 MDRLQRHIENK
-625 YSQHIIRTHSLAD
+625 YHQHVIRTHSLAD

-648 DGSDGY
+648 NGSEVY
-654 KTIPNDN
+654 KTIPDDN

-675 PDERRALVND
+675 PEERRALVND
-685 DYSQSHISVQL
+685 DYSQSHISIQL

-713 DIENAFVAHK
+713 DIEQAFAAYK
-723 KQYPNMDVHVTGT
+723 GQYPNMDVHVTGT
-736 LAMMMR
+736 LAMLMR

-793 MGLMEIPL
+793 MGLLDIPL

-821 HFITHYRMALAKHS
+821 HFITHYRMALAKHG

-885 FVALFCDLLFFPAL
+885 FVALLCDLLFFPAL

-909 QNVTDNLQ
+909 KNVIDNLD
-917 FKGTK
+917 FKGEN

>member
-1 MFAFDKI
+1 VKT
-8 YILKPDVLFGVYLK
+8 
-22 NILLAT
+22 LLL
-28 SDYFE
+28 SISHYFE
-33 RLPDRLRP
+33 LLPDRLRP
-41 WRWSIIIFALVT
+41 WRWWVIAFALASTV
-53 TLFMAFGSTKFV
+53 FMAVGSTRFV
-65 IDVTVDSWFNEDDPV
+65 LDITVDSWFNEDDPV
-80 LRSLDEFR
+80 VQSLDDFR
-88 DQFGSDDGLFIV
+88 SQFGSDDGLFIV
-100 YEAKDGDVFSA
+100 YEAKDDDVFSPD
-111 ASLRLVDQ
+111 SLRLIDQ
-119 LTRSLSNRQDIP
+119 LTRNLSHWQDIP
-131 QGTLDAAGIT
+131 QGTLDGAGIT
-141 PELATELDHIKRV
+141 AELASELAHIKRV
-154 QSLTNVR
+154 QSITNVR
-161 IQVNEGDTL
+161 IQRNEGDTL
-170 SSPRLIQNLAMA
+170 SSPRLIQNLAMQGM
-182 EAEAEQ
+182 EAEQ
-188 VKAIA
+188 VKATA
-193 MAQSSL
+193 MAQSNL

-223 VAQSL
+223 VASSL
-228 GTPSINLM
+228 AALSDDLM
-236 ADDEFDLV
+236 ADDDLELEN
-244 GDFDD
+244 DFASD
-249 QLSNNFDA
+249 LEARFDA
-257 TASQTSVRFEDM
+257 SAGQTQVRFEDM
-269 DSGLYLSFMEAV
+269 NSGLYLTFMDAV
-281 SRLYKQPEFAQ
+281 SRLYKQPEYQA
-292 QFNFYPIGNASMVEL
+292 QFNFYPIGNAAMVEL
-307 AVDDLMQAG
+307 AIDDMMQAG
-316 VLLLGMVL
+316 MLLLGMML
-324 VINVLLWTLFHSA
+324 VINILLWTLFHSA
-337 SAVLWPQIAIGIS
+337 SAVIWPQVAIGIS

-355 GTLGWLGLESSTLIS
+355 GTLGWLGIESSTLIS

-395 RHGHDHELALSKA
+395 RLGLEHEAALSKA

-422 TMAGMGALTITGMA
+422 TMAGMGALTITGMT
-436 QFVMFGVTSAAGVFL
+436 QFVIFGVTSAAGVLL

-460 PALMDLWHPMPKEK
+460 PALMDLWHPMPAAKPN
-474 SFAPEHGWLLW
+474 APKLGWRLWLLR
-485 LSYLAWPITKL
+485 LVWPLTML
-496 LKLTWLLLWPM
+496 LKLFWWILWPL
-507 RFVVH
+507 RFVLR

-526 DLLDKIPAFVE
+526 SLLDKIPAFVDR
-537 HYKHTINFAFVGLFV
+537 HKHSVNFAFVGLFV
-552 VCLYGA
+552 ICLYGA

-575 PLRTAYT
+575 PLRTAYNI
-582 VVDEHMMGTGSL
+582 VDEHMMGTGNL
-594 EILVN
+594 EIMVD
-599 MQQSDALIQADVLQT
+599 MQRSDALMQADVLQT
-614 MDRLQRKIEKK
+614 MDRLQQQIEAK
-625 YSQHIIRTHSLAD
+625 YGQYVIRTNSLAD

-648 DGSDGY
+648 DGSDTY
-654 KTIPNDN
+654 RTIPNDN
-661 LAVSQLLYLFNSSN
+661 LAVSQLLYLFNSAN
-675 PDERRALVND
+675 PEERRALVND

-708 ELVQI
+708 DLIQT
-713 DIENAFVAHK
+713 DIEQAFAPLSEA
-723 KQYPNMDVHVTGT
+723 YPDMDIHVTGT
-736 LAMMMR
+736 LALMMR

-793 MGLMEIPL
+793 MGLLDIPL

-835 DMRLALVD
+835 DMRMALVN

-885 FVALFCDLLFFPAL
+885 FVALLCDLLFFPAL
-899 IMVFKPKFGQ
+899 IMVIKPKFGQ
-909 QNVTDNLQ
+909 QDVLESFNFNGEKNATNQ
-917 FKGTK
+917 

>member
-1 MFAFDKI
+1 MKTF
-8 YILKPDVLFGVYLK
+8 LFC
-22 NILLAT
+22 T
-28 SDYFE
+28 SEYFE
-33 RLPDRLRP
+33 SVPNRIRP
-41 WRWSIIIFALVT
+41 WRWWIITLALT
-53 TLFMAFGSTKFV
+53 CSLFMALGSTRFV
-65 IDVTVDSWFNEDDPV
+65 IDVTVDSWFSEDDPV
-80 LRSLDEFR
+80 LQSLDEFR

-111 ASLRLVDQ
+111 DSLGLIDQ
-119 LTRSLSNRQDIP
+119 LTTRLNHWQDIP
-131 QGTLDAAGIT
+131 QEVLDEVGIT
-141 PELATELDHIKRV
+141 PDLAKELNHIKRV

-161 IQVNEGDTL
+161 IQVHQDETL
-170 SSPRLIQNLAMA
+170 SSPRLIQNLVMSKD
-182 EAEAEQ
+182 EAQQ
-188 VKAIA
+188 VKAMA
-193 MAQSSL
+193 MAQSNL
-199 PLFLFSKNY
+199 PLFLFSNNH
-208 RYGAIMVTTDFGAIP
+208 RFGAIMVTTDFGAIP
-223 VAQSL
+223 MSPRFQAS
-228 GTPSINLM
+228 SSDLM
-236 ADDEFDLV
+236 DDDEIDWA

-249 QLSNNFDA
+249 PSASAFDVSVESA
-257 TASQTSVRFEDM
+257 PVRFEDM

-281 SRLYKQPEFAQ
+281 SRLYQHPELER
-292 QFNFYPIGNASMVEL
+292 QFNFYPIGNASLVKL
-307 AVDDLMQAG
+307 AVDDLKQAG

-324 VINVLLWTLFHSA
+324 VINLLLWTLFRSV
-337 SAVLWPQIAIGIS
+337 SAVLWPQIAIGMS

-395 RHGHDHELALSKA
+395 ERGHEHEPALSKA

-422 TMAGMGALTITGMA
+422 TMVGMGALTITGMP
-436 QFVMFGVTSAAGVFL
+436 QFVMFGATSAAGVLL
-451 AFLYTIFLL
+451 AFLYTLFLL
-460 PALMDLWHPMPKEK
+460 PVLMDLWHPMAKPI
-474 SFAPEHGWLLW
+474 STLAARGWRLW
-485 LSYLAWPITKL
+485 LAYLAWPIVMLCKL
-496 LKLTWLLLWPM
+496 IWLLLWPL
-507 RFVVH
+507 RILAYH
-512 RSGLQW
+512 SGLQW
-518 LLSGIWLQ
+518 LASGIWLPHV
-526 DLLDKIPAFVE
+526 LAKIPAFVDQ
-537 HYKHTINFAFVGLFV
+537 YKGLINFMFVSLFAL
-552 VCLYGA
+552 CLYGA

-563 DSNIAELYREGS
+563 DSNIAELSREGS

-582 VVDEHMMGTGSL
+582 IVDEHMMGTGSL

-599 MQQSDALIQADVLQT
+599 MQQSDALMQADILQT
-614 MDRLQRKIEKK
+614 MDQLQRLIENK
-625 YSQHIIRTHSLAD
+625 YAQHIIRTHSLAN

-648 DGSDGY
+648 DGSDAY
-654 KTIPNDN
+654 KTIPDDN
-661 LAVSQLLYLFNSSN
+661 IAVAQLLYLFNSSN
-675 PDERRALVND
+675 PEERRALVND

-708 ELVQI
+708 EQVQI
-713 DIENAFVAHK
+713 DIEQAFASHK
-723 KQYPNMDVHVTGT
+723 AQYPNMDVHVTGT

-755 ALAMVIISGLLVLT
+755 ALAMVFISGLLVLT

-793 MGLMEIPL
+793 MGLMGIPL

-843 TIKEVG
+843 TIKQVG
-849 QAVTFTSLVLGCGFF
+849 QAVTYTSLVLGCGFF

-885 FVALFCDLLFFPAL
+885 FVALLCDLLFFPAL

-909 QNVTDNLQ
+909 QNVLDNLQ
-917 FKGTK
+917 FKGVK

>member
-1 MFAFDKI
+1 MKTF
-8 YILKPDVLFGVYLK
+8 LFC
-22 NILLAT
+22 I
-28 SDYFE
+28 SEYFE
-33 RLPDRLRP
+33 SVPNRIRP
-41 WRWSIIIFALVT
+41 WRWWIITLALT
-53 TLFMAFGSTKFV
+53 CSLFMALGSTRFV
-65 IDVTVDSWFNEDDPV
+65 IDVTVDSWFSEDDPV
-80 LRSLDEFR
+80 LQSLDEFR

-111 ASLRLVDQ
+111 DSLGLIDQ
-119 LTRSLSNRQDIP
+119 LTTRLNHWQDIP
-131 QGTLDAAGIT
+131 QEVLDEVGIT
-141 PELATELDHIKRV
+141 PDLAKELDHIKRV

-161 IQVNEGDTL
+161 IQVHQDETL
-170 SSPRLIQNLAMA
+170 SSPRLIQNLVMSKD
-182 EAEAEQ
+182 EAQQ
-188 VKAIA
+188 VKAMA
-193 MAQSSL
+193 MAQSNL
-199 PLFLFSKNY
+199 PLFLFSNNH
-208 RYGAIMVTTDFGAIP
+208 RFGAIMVTTDFGAIP
-223 VAQSL
+223 MSPRFQAS
-228 GTPSINLM
+228 SSDLM
-236 ADDEFDLV
+236 DDDEIDWA

-249 QLSNNFDA
+249 PSASAFDVSVESA
-257 TASQTSVRFEDM
+257 PVRFEDM

-281 SRLYKQPEFAQ
+281 SRLYQHPELER
-292 QFNFYPIGNASMVEL
+292 QFNFYPIGNASLVKL
-307 AVDDLMQAG
+307 AVDDLKQAG

-324 VINVLLWTLFHSA
+324 VINLLLWTLFRSV
-337 SAVLWPQIAIGIS
+337 SAVLWPQIAIGMS

-395 RHGHDHELALSKA
+395 ERGHEHEPALSKA

-422 TMAGMGALTITGMA
+422 TMVGMGALTITGMP
-436 QFVMFGVTSAAGVFL
+436 QFVMFGATSAAGVLL
-451 AFLYTIFLL
+451 AFLYTLFLL
-460 PALMDLWHPMPKEK
+460 PVLMDLWHPMAKPI
-474 SFAPEHGWLLW
+474 STLAARGWRLW
-485 LSYLAWPITKL
+485 LAYLAWPIVMLCKL
-496 LKLTWLLLWPM
+496 IWLLLWPL
-507 RFVVH
+507 RILAYH
-512 RSGLQW
+512 SGLQW
-518 LLSGIWLQ
+518 LASGIWLPHV
-526 DLLDKIPAFVE
+526 LAKIPAFVDQ
-537 HYKHTINFAFVGLFV
+537 YKGLINFMFVSLFAL
-552 VCLYGA
+552 CLYGA

-563 DSNIAELYREGS
+563 DSNIAELSREGS

-582 VVDEHMMGTGSL
+582 IVDEHMMGTGSL

-599 MQQSDALIQADVLQT
+599 MQQSDALMQADILQT
-614 MDRLQRKIEKK
+614 MDQLQRLIENK
-625 YSQHIIRTHSLAD
+625 YAQHIIRTHSLAN

-648 DGSDGY
+648 DGSDAY
-654 KTIPNDN
+654 KTIPDDN
-661 LAVSQLLYLFNSSN
+661 IAVAQLLYLFNSSN
-675 PDERRALVND
+675 PEERRALVND

-708 ELVQI
+708 EQVQI
-713 DIENAFVAHK
+713 DIEQAFASHK
-723 KQYPNMDVHVTGT
+723 AQYPNMDVHVTGT

-755 ALAMVIISGLLVLT
+755 ALAMVFISGLLVLT

-793 MGLMEIPL
+793 MGLMGIPL

-843 TIKEVG
+843 TIKQVG
-849 QAVTFTSLVLGCGFF
+849 QAVTYTSLVLGCGFF

-885 FVALFCDLLFFPAL
+885 FVALLCDLLFFPAL

-909 QNVTDNLQ
+909 QNVLDNLQ
-917 FKGTK
+917 FKGVK

>member
-1 MFAFDKI
+1 M
-8 YILKPDVLFGVYLK
+8 KPFLFC
-22 NILLAT
+22 I
-28 SDYFE
+28 SEYFE
-33 RLPDRLRP
+33 SVPNRIRP
-41 WRWSIIIFALVT
+41 WRWWIITLALT
-53 TLFMAFGSTKFV
+53 CSLFMAVGSTRFV
-65 IDVTVDSWFNEDDPV
+65 IDVTVDSWFSEDDPV
-80 LRSLDEFR
+80 LQSLDEFR

-111 ASLRLVDQ
+111 DSLGLIDQ
-119 LTRSLSNRQDIP
+119 LTTRLNHWQDIP
-131 QGTLDAAGIT
+131 QEVLDEVGIT
-141 PELATELDHIKRV
+141 PDLAKELDHIKRV

-161 IQVNEGDTL
+161 IQVHQDETL
-170 SSPRLIQNLAMA
+170 SSPRLIQNLVMSKD
-182 EAEAEQ
+182 EAQQ
-188 VKAIA
+188 VKAMA
-193 MAQSSL
+193 MAQSNL
-199 PLFLFSKNY
+199 PLFLFSNNH
-208 RYGAIMVTTDFGAIP
+208 RFGAIMVTTDFGAIP
-223 VAQSL
+223 MSPRFQAS
-228 GTPSINLM
+228 SSDLM
-236 ADDEFDLV
+236 DDDEIDWA

-249 QLSNNFDA
+249 PSASAFDVSVESA
-257 TASQTSVRFEDM
+257 PVRFEDM

-281 SRLYKQPEFAQ
+281 SRLYQHPELER
-292 QFNFYPIGNASMVEL
+292 QFNFYPIGNASLVKL
-307 AVDDLMQAG
+307 AVDDLKQAG

-324 VINVLLWTLFHSA
+324 VINLLLWTLFRSV
-337 SAVLWPQIAIGIS
+337 SAVLWPQIAIGMS

-395 RHGHDHELALSKA
+395 ERGHEHEPALSKA

-422 TMAGMGALTITGMA
+422 TMVGMGALTITGMP
-436 QFVMFGVTSAAGVFL
+436 QFVMFGATSAAGVLL
-451 AFLYTIFLL
+451 AFLYTLFLL
-460 PALMDLWHPMPKEK
+460 PVLMDLWHPMAKPI
-474 SFAPEHGWLLW
+474 STLAARGWRLW
-485 LSYLAWPITKL
+485 LAYLAWPIVMLCKL
-496 LKLTWLLLWPM
+496 IWLLLWPL
-507 RFVVH
+507 RILAYH
-512 RSGLQW
+512 SGLQW
-518 LLSGIWLQ
+518 LASGIWLPHV
-526 DLLDKIPAFVE
+526 LAKIPAFVDQ
-537 HYKHTINFAFVGLFV
+537 YKGLINFMFVSLFAL
-552 VCLYGA
+552 CLYGA

-563 DSNIAELYREGS
+563 DSNIAELSREGS

-582 VVDEHMMGTGSL
+582 IVDEHMMGTGSL

-599 MQQSDALIQADVLQT
+599 MQQSDALMQADILQT
-614 MDRLQRKIEKK
+614 MDQLQRLIENK
-625 YSQHIIRTHSLAD
+625 YAQHIIRTHSLAN

-648 DGSDGY
+648 DGSDAY
-654 KTIPNDN
+654 KTIPDDN
-661 LAVSQLLYLFNSSN
+661 IAVAQLLYLFNSSN
-675 PDERRALVND
+675 PEERRALVND

-708 ELVQI
+708 EQVQI
-713 DIENAFVAHK
+713 DIEQAFASHK
-723 KQYPNMDVHVTGT
+723 AQYPNMDVHVTGT

-755 ALAMVIISGLLVLT
+755 ALAMVFISGLLVLT

-793 MGLMEIPL
+793 MGLMGIPL

-843 TIKEVG
+843 TIKQVG
-849 QAVTFTSLVLGCGFF
+849 QAVTYTSLVLGCGFF

-885 FVALFCDLLFFPAL
+885 FVALLCDLLFFPAL

-909 QNVTDNLQ
+909 QNVLDNLQ
-917 FKGTK
+917 FKGVK

>member
-1 MFAFDKI
+1 MKTF
-8 YILKPDVLFGVYLK
+8 LFC
-22 NILLAT
+22 I
-28 SDYFE
+28 SEYFE
-33 RLPDRLRP
+33 SVPNRIRP
-41 WRWSIIIFALVT
+41 WRWWIITLALT
-53 TLFMAFGSTKFV
+53 CSLFMAVGSTRFV
-65 IDVTVDSWFNEDDPV
+65 IDVTVDSWFSEDDPV
-80 LRSLDEFR
+80 LQSLDEFR

-111 ASLRLVDQ
+111 DSLGLIDQ
-119 LTRSLSNRQDIP
+119 LTTRLNHWQDIP
-131 QGTLDAAGIT
+131 QELLDEVGIT
-141 PELATELDHIKRV
+141 PDLAKELSHIKRV

-161 IQVNEGDTL
+161 IQVHQDETL
-170 SSPRLIQNLAMA
+170 SSPRLIQNLVMSKD
-182 EAEAEQ
+182 EAQQ
-188 VKAIA
+188 VKAMA
-193 MAQSSL
+193 MAQSNL
-199 PLFLFSKNY
+199 PLFLFSNNH
-208 RYGAIMVTTDFGAIP
+208 RFGAIMVTTDFGAIP
-223 VAQSL
+223 MSPRFQAS
-228 GTPSINLM
+228 SSDLM
-236 ADDEFDLV
+236 DDDEIDWA

-249 QLSNNFDA
+249 PSASAFDVSVESA
-257 TASQTSVRFEDM
+257 PVRFEDM

-281 SRLYKQPEFAQ
+281 SRLYQHPELER
-292 QFNFYPIGNASMVEL
+292 QFNFYPIGNASLVKL
-307 AVDDLMQAG
+307 AVDDLKQAG

-324 VINVLLWTLFHSA
+324 VINLLLWTLFRSV
-337 SAVLWPQIAIGIS
+337 SAVLWPQIAIGMS

-395 RHGHDHELALSKA
+395 ERGHEHEPALSKA

-422 TMAGMGALTITGMA
+422 TMVGMGALTITGMP
-436 QFVMFGVTSAAGVFL
+436 QFVMFGATSAAGVLL
-451 AFLYTIFLL
+451 AFLYTLFLL
-460 PALMDLWHPMPKEK
+460 PVLMDLWHPMAKPI
-474 SFAPEHGWLLW
+474 STLAARGWRLW
-485 LSYLAWPITKL
+485 LAYLAWPIVMLCKL
-496 LKLTWLLLWPM
+496 IWLLLWPL
-507 RFVVH
+507 RILAYH
-512 RSGLQW
+512 SGLQW
-518 LLSGIWLQ
+518 LASGIWLPHV
-526 DLLDKIPAFVE
+526 LAKIPAFVDQ
-537 HYKHTINFAFVGLFV
+537 YKGLINFMFVSLFAL
-552 VCLYGA
+552 CLYGA

-563 DSNIAELYREGS
+563 DSNIAELSREGS

-582 VVDEHMMGTGSL
+582 IVDEHMMGTGSL

-599 MQQSDALIQADVLQT
+599 MQQSDALMQADILQT
-614 MDRLQRKIEKK
+614 MDQLQRLIENK
-625 YSQHIIRTHSLAD
+625 YAQHIIRTHSLAN

-648 DGSDGY
+648 DGSDAY
-654 KTIPNDN
+654 KTIPDDN
-661 LAVSQLLYLFNSSN
+661 IAVAQLLYLFNSSN
-675 PDERRALVND
+675 PEERRALVND

-708 ELVQI
+708 EQVQI
-713 DIENAFVAHK
+713 DIEQAFASHK
-723 KQYPNMDVHVTGT
+723 AQYPNMDVHVTGT

-755 ALAMVIISGLLVLT
+755 ALAMVFISGLLVLT

-793 MGLMEIPL
+793 MGLMGIPL

-843 TIKEVG
+843 TIKQVG
-849 QAVTFTSLVLGCGFF
+849 QAVTYTSLVLGCGFF

-885 FVALFCDLLFFPAL
+885 FVALLCDLLFFPAL

-909 QNVTDNLQ
+909 QNVLDNLQ
-917 FKGTK
+917 FKGVK

>member
-1 MFAFDKI
+1 MKTF
-8 YILKPDVLFGVYLK
+8 LFC
-22 NILLAT
+22 I
-28 SDYFE
+28 SEYFE
-33 RLPDRLRP
+33 SVPNRIRP
-41 WRWSIIIFALVT
+41 WRWWIITLALT
-53 TLFMAFGSTKFV
+53 CSLFMALGSTRFV
-65 IDVTVDSWFNEDDPV
+65 IDVTVDSWFSEDDPV
-80 LRSLDEFR
+80 LQSLDEFR

-111 ASLRLVDQ
+111 DSLGLIDQ
-119 LTRSLSNRQDIP
+119 LTTRLNHWQDIP
-131 QGTLDAAGIT
+131 QEVLDEVGIT
-141 PELATELDHIKRV
+141 PDLAKELSHIKRV

-161 IQVNEGDTL
+161 IQVHQDETL
-170 SSPRLIQNLAMA
+170 SSPRLIQNLVMSKD
-182 EAEAEQ
+182 EAQQ
-188 VKAIA
+188 VKAMA
-193 MAQSSL
+193 MAQSNL
-199 PLFLFSKNY
+199 PLFLFSNNH
-208 RYGAIMVTTDFGAIP
+208 RFGAIMVTTDFGAIP
-223 VAQSL
+223 MSPRFQAS
-228 GTPSINLM
+228 SSDLM
-236 ADDEFDLV
+236 DDDEIDWA

-249 QLSNNFDA
+249 PSASAFDVSVESA
-257 TASQTSVRFEDM
+257 PVRFEDM

-281 SRLYKQPEFAQ
+281 SRLYQHPELER
-292 QFNFYPIGNASMVEL
+292 QFNFYPIGNASLVKL
-307 AVDDLMQAG
+307 AVDDLKQAG

-324 VINVLLWTLFHSA
+324 VINLLLWTLFRSV
-337 SAVLWPQIAIGIS
+337 SAVLWPQIAIGMS

-395 RHGHDHELALSKA
+395 ERGHEHEPALSKA

-422 TMAGMGALTITGMA
+422 TMVGMGALTITGMP
-436 QFVMFGVTSAAGVFL
+436 QFVMFGATSAAGVLL
-451 AFLYTIFLL
+451 AFLYTLFLL
-460 PALMDLWHPMPKEK
+460 PVLMDLWHPMAKPI
-474 SFAPEHGWLLW
+474 STLAARGWRLW
-485 LSYLAWPITKL
+485 LAYLAWPIVMLCKL
-496 LKLTWLLLWPM
+496 IWLLLWPL
-507 RFVVH
+507 RILAYH
-512 RSGLQW
+512 SGLQW
-518 LLSGIWLQ
+518 LASGIWLPHV
-526 DLLDKIPAFVE
+526 LAKIPAFVDQ
-537 HYKHTINFAFVGLFV
+537 YKGLINFMFVSLFAL
-552 VCLYGA
+552 CLYGA

-563 DSNIAELYREGS
+563 DSNIAELSREGS

-582 VVDEHMMGTGSL
+582 IVDEHMMGTGSL

-599 MQQSDALIQADVLQT
+599 MQQSDALMQADILQT
-614 MDRLQRKIEKK
+614 MDQLQRLIENK
-625 YSQHIIRTHSLAD
+625 YAQHIIRTHSLAN

-648 DGSDGY
+648 DGSDAY
-654 KTIPNDN
+654 KTIPDDN
-661 LAVSQLLYLFNSSN
+661 IAVAQLLYLFNSSN
-675 PDERRALVND
+675 PEERRALVND

-708 ELVQI
+708 EQVQI
-713 DIENAFVAHK
+713 DIEQAFASHK
-723 KQYPNMDVHVTGT
+723 AQYPNMDVHVTGT

-755 ALAMVIISGLLVLT
+755 ALAMVFISGLLVLT

-793 MGLMEIPL
+793 MGLMGIPL

-843 TIKEVG
+843 TIKQVG
-849 QAVTFTSLVLGCGFF
+849 QAVTYTSLVLGCGFF

-885 FVALFCDLLFFPAL
+885 FVALLCDLLFFPAL

-909 QNVTDNLQ
+909 QNVLDNLQ
-917 FKGTK
+917 FKGVK